1 MERKNANIDDVI
13 RTVETAS
20 AKELE
25 ELAGIR
31 EAVEDLKGGRVATV
45 DPVSRSVS
53 ALNRTIENSR
63 PDFVANAPSVDP
75 IVEAMKRLNLGDVS
89 RIREDKVTNRA
100 QQAAPTA
107 HNPPNRRRE
116 AITEDVKAQRLE
128 TVKLARDLKGE
139 RVATVDPVSRSV
151 SALNR
156 TIENSRPDFVAN
168 APSVDPIVDAM
179 KRLNLGD
186 VSRVVQEGIAQQE
199 QQAKSTTPKG
209 KKRRRKA
216 IPEDIKAQRTEA
228 AEHAREMFDQ
238 KGGAQK
244 SQNQRDARGRFIGK
258 SGSKAAAED
267 ARAERAEKARR
278 KEDDERL
285 NAESGLLKKLSKVA
299 EGIGNPSETRAV
311 DALGYAVAGPLWA
324 AGKELGGIS
333 KEVGG
338 SLNGARKSIADVIRG
353 NDDNSRRKGFFR
365 RKSQNS
371 ADVVQVNT
379 QKRTVQELQEQTS
392 EIKEG
397 NDKILSALDQ
407 IAKNTGKKKGG
418 LLSKLFSL
426 LGKGA
431 GGVASLLMGR
441 GMLKKAGALAFG
453 ALGAKKL
460 VGMLRGGGKKT
471 LAHEGGDLA
480 ARAAGKLGL
489 KAVGK
494 GALRA
499 IPLVGTVAGGIYDA
513 VTGWN
518 DTEAQRR
525 AFGLKS
531 GQDPSF
537 QQKAAYTLAN
547 VLDMGGLVSGISS
560 AIGEVLKSLG
570 FEDIGNMLQSFSTES
585 IAQAID
591 SGITNLETYIS
602 NLGDTIS
609 TKFDDYT
616 AKIGDAVSA
625 WFSDTSNKLLEKL
638 DAIKDFF
645 TVDNLKQVF
654 SDAIDSAIDFIKN
667 PGKHIKEAAGNI
679 WDGVKNLPG
688 KALDAAVDAVK
699 NTPAAMIVS
708 KIPNPIGEANAKE
721 ITPELKAP
729 VNSEANAKEIA
740 PELKAPVNSEANA
753 KEITPELKAPVN
765 SEANAKE
772 IAPELKAPV
781 NSEANAKEITPELK
795 APVNSHQETSD
806 SKTESD
812 AKQTNIVTR
821 VINAALDTAKD
832 SNKTVK
838 ETANQIINANAVET
852 GNSALQ
858 KIDKAIG
865 QNSSSSSSLNTTG
878 TRNDIQ
884 KAADTYNNGRLDVK
898 VGGLG
903 AEGKANLDKL
913 APYFAELENKYGLP
927 EGTLYSIAA
936 TESGGDPNAKSP
948 LTRSPDGKLS
958 GGALGMF
965 QFTSI
970 ARKETGISE
979 QDAFDPVKSAEAAAL
994 LMSKYLKQANGD
1006 LNEAITAYNAGFG
1019 TINKWKKGTG
1029 DLSKENREYAIKVN
1043 THRARYLGGEI
1054 YTPEAGAQG
1063 GAQYGVRG
1071 PLPDNAVID
1080 QSTGLAFTPGDSPF
1094 EKGGLV
1100 DKIGNAVGVN
1110 DLVNKFMNGRGM
1122 RREVVQG
1129 TLEERAR
1136 GKGTATAAGN
1146 VYVDTPMPVEEARP
1160 VANNS
1165 SYFDQLGAQMGIDG
1179 LFDKLRNSPGMRK
1192 NNAPEPAS
1200 TSQVTTAA
1208 NDLQQPTGR
1217 MQIDGQVISDLGGSG
1232 AKPTMQLADN
1242 TVSLDGET
1250 KRLFAQMTSLLARI
1264 EEHTKDSAKGQGTVV
1279 KVSTPQPGVMRTVPL
1294 SIDDPLMNDYARVD

>member
-63 PDFVANAPSVDP
+63 PDFVT
-75 IVEAMKRLNLGDVS
+75 K
-89 RIREDKVTNRA
+89 
-100 QQAAPTA
+100 
-107 HNPPNRRRE
+107 
-116 AITEDVKAQRLE
+116 
-128 TVKLARDLKGE
+128 
-139 RVATVDPVSRSV
+139 
-151 SALNR
+151 
-156 TIENSRPDFVAN
+156 

-186 VSRVVQEGIAQQE
+186 VSRVVQEDVAQQE
-199 QQAKSTTPKG
+199 QRAKSTTPKG

-216 IPEDIKAQRTEA
+216 IPEDVKAQRTEA
-228 AEHAREMFDQ
+228 AEHAREMFGQ

-258 SGSKAAAED
+258 SGSKAAAEE

-379 QKRTVQELQEQTS
+379 QKRTVQELQDQTS

-431 GGVASLLMGR
+431 GGIASLIFGR
-441 GMLKKAGALAFG
+441 GALKKVGSMALG
-453 ALGAKKL
+453 ALGIKG
-460 VGMLRGGGKKT
+460 V
-471 LAHEGGDLA
+471 
-480 ARAAGKLGL
+480 GKLGI
-489 KAVGK
+489 KAVAK

-518 DTEAQRR
+518 DIEAQRR

-560 AIGEVLKSLG
+560 AIGEALKSLG

-679 WDGVKNLPG
+679 WNGVKNLPG

-729 VNSEANAKEIA
+729 VNS
-740 PELKAPVNSEANA
+740 
-753 KEITPELKAPVN
+753 
-765 SEANAKE
+765 
-772 IAPELKAPV
+772 
-781 NSEANAKEITPELK
+781 
-795 APVNSHQETSD
+795 HQETSD

-812 AKQTNIVTR
+812 AKQSNIATR

-838 ETANQIINANAVET
+838 QTANQIINANAVET

-884 KAADTYNNGRLDVK
+884 KAADTYNNGNLDVK
-898 VGGLG
+898 VGSLG

-927 EGTLYSIAA
+927 EGTLYAIAA
-936 TESGGDPNAKSP
+936 TESGGNPNAKST
-948 LTRSPDGKLS
+948 LTRSPNGKLS

-965 QFTSI
+965 QFTSV
-970 ARKETGISE
+970 AREETGLSRE
-979 QDAFDPVKSAEAAAL
+979 DSFNPEKSAEAAAL

-1054 YTPEAGAQG
+1054 YTPGAGAQG

-1146 VYVDTPMPVEEARP
+1146 VYVDTQMPVEEARP

-1179 LFDKLRNSPGMRK
+1179 LYDKLINARGMRSNNSPQ
-1192 NNAPEPAS
+1192 PAS
-1200 TSQVTTAA
+1200 TSQMTTAA

>member
-53 ALNRTIENSR
+53 ALNHTIENSR
-63 PDFVANAPSVDP
+63 PDFVA
-75 IVEAMKRLNLGDVS
+75 K
-89 RIREDKVTNRA
+89 
-100 QQAAPTA
+100 
-107 HNPPNRRRE
+107 
-116 AITEDVKAQRLE
+116 
-128 TVKLARDLKGE
+128 
-139 RVATVDPVSRSV
+139 
-151 SALNR
+151 
-156 TIENSRPDFVAN
+156 

-186 VSRVVQEGIAQQE
+186 VSRVVQEDVAQQE
-199 QQAKSTTPKG
+199 QRAKSTTPNG

-216 IPEDIKAQRTEA
+216 IPEDVKAQRTEA
-228 AEHAREMFDQ
+228 AEHAREMFGQ

-379 QKRTVQELQEQTS
+379 QKRTVQELQDQTS

-547 VLDMGGLVSGISS
+547 VLDLGGLVSGISS
-560 AIGEVLKSLG
+560 AIGDVLKSLG

-667 PGKHIKEAAGNI
+667 PGKHIKEAASNI

-708 KIPNPIGEANAKE
+708 KTPNPIGEANAKE

-729 VNSEANAKEIA
+729 VNS
-740 PELKAPVNSEANA
+740 
-753 KEITPELKAPVN
+753 
-765 SEANAKE
+765 
-772 IAPELKAPV
+772 
-781 NSEANAKEITPELK
+781 
-795 APVNSHQETSD
+795 QQGTSD
-806 SKTESD
+806 SKAESD
-812 AKQTNIVTR
+812 AKQTNIAAR
-821 VINAALDTAKD
+821 VINAALDMAKD

-852 GNSALQ
+852 GNKAAQTIDAALGQSATGKEEALSAYEIDKRRFNNGKDVSLPKLNAAGYQWISDNADYFDELERKYGLEKGILSAVASAESSAGQRTGNPVDKNGNKLSSALGAFQ
-858 KIDKAIG
+858 ITK
-865 QNSSSSSSLNTTG
+865 G
-878 TRNDIQ
+878 TREDLGLSDADAMDTR
-884 KAADTYNNGRLDVK
+884 KAAD
-898 VGGLG
+898 G
-903 AEGKANLDKL
+903 A
-913 APYFAELENKYGLP
+913 
-927 EGTLYSIAA
+927 
-936 TESGGDPNAKSP
+936 
-948 LTRSPDGKLS
+948 
-958 GGALGMF
+958 
-965 QFTSI
+965 
-970 ARKETGISE
+970 
-979 QDAFDPVKSAEAAAL
+979 
-994 LMSKYLKQANGD
+994 
-1006 LNEAITAYNAGFG
+1006 
-1019 TINKWKKGTG
+1019 
-1029 DLSKENREYAIKVN
+1029 
-1043 THRARYLGGEI
+1043 ARYLSMLMNRYNGDQGRAIAAYHAGMGHVDKGRVVAGTGE
-1054 YTPEAGAQG
+1054 YVTR
-1063 GAQYGVRG
+1063 VRG
-1071 PLPDNAVID
+1071 YQQMLNNGAVYGSKVDHSAPAIHEKIPDNAVID

-1160 VANNS
+1160 VASNS

-1200 TSQVTTAA
+1200 TSLVTTAA

>member
-63 PDFVANAPSVDP
+63 PDLVANAPSVDP

-89 RIREDKVTNRA
+89 RVVQEDVA
-100 QQAAPTA
+100 LQEPQAKSTTRKGKK
-107 HNPPNRRRE
+107 RRKK
-116 AITEDVKAQRLE
+116 AITEDV
-128 TVKLARDLKGE
+128 
-139 RVATVDPVSRSV
+139 
-151 SALNR
+151 
-156 TIENSRPDFVAN
+156 
-168 APSVDPIVDAM
+168 
-179 KRLNLGD
+179 
-186 VSRVVQEGIAQQE
+186 
-199 QQAKSTTPKG
+199 
-209 KKRRRKA
+209 
-216 IPEDIKAQRTEA
+216 KAQRTEA
-228 AEHAREMFDQ
+228 AEHAREMFGQ

-397 NDKILSALDQ
+397 NDKILRALDQ

-560 AIGEVLKSLG
+560 AIGDVLKSLG

-591 SGITNLETYIS
+591 SGVTNLETYIS

-679 WDGVKNLPG
+679 WDGVKSLPG

-729 VNSEANAKEIA
+729 VNS
-740 PELKAPVNSEANA
+740 
-753 KEITPELKAPVN
+753 
-765 SEANAKE
+765 
-772 IAPELKAPV
+772 
-781 NSEANAKEITPELK
+781 
-795 APVNSHQETSD
+795 HQETSD

-812 AKQTNIVTR
+812 AKQTNIATR

-852 GNSALQ
+852 GNSAVR
-858 KIDKAIG
+858 KIDSAIG
-865 QNSSSSSSLNTTG
+865 QNSSSSSSRNTTG

-884 KAADTYNNGRLDVK
+884 KAADTYNNGNLDVK
-898 VGGLG
+898 VGSLG

-927 EGTLYSIAA
+927 EGTLYAIAA
-936 TESGGDPNAKSP
+936 TESGGNPYAKSQ
-948 LTRSPDGKLS
+948 T
-958 GGALGMF
+958 GALGMF
-965 QFTSI
+965 QFTGI
-970 ARKETGISE
+970 AREETGLAEGES
-979 QDAFDPVKSAEAAAL
+979 FDPVKSAEAAAL

-1054 YTPEAGAQG
+1054 YTPGAGAQG
-1063 GAQYGVRG
+1063 GAQYGVRE

-1160 VANNS
+1160 VASNS

-1200 TSQVTTAA
+1200 TSQVTTAV

>member
-53 ALNRTIENSR
+53 ALNHTIENSR
-63 PDFVANAPSVDP
+63 PDFVA
-75 IVEAMKRLNLGDVS
+75 K
-89 RIREDKVTNRA
+89 
-100 QQAAPTA
+100 
-107 HNPPNRRRE
+107 
-116 AITEDVKAQRLE
+116 
-128 TVKLARDLKGE
+128 
-139 RVATVDPVSRSV
+139 
-151 SALNR
+151 
-156 TIENSRPDFVAN
+156 

-186 VSRVVQEGIAQQE
+186 VSRVVQEDVAQQE
-199 QQAKSTTPKG
+199 QRAKSTTPNG

-216 IPEDIKAQRTEA
+216 IPEDVKAQRTEA
-228 AEHAREMFDQ
+228 AEHAREMFGQ

-379 QKRTVQELQEQTS
+379 QKRTVQELQDQTS

-585 IAQAID
+585 IALAID

-729 VNSEANAKEIA
+729 VNS
-740 PELKAPVNSEANA
+740 
-753 KEITPELKAPVN
+753 
-765 SEANAKE
+765 
-772 IAPELKAPV
+772 
-781 NSEANAKEITPELK
+781 
-795 APVNSHQETSD
+795 HQGTSD

-812 AKQTNIVTR
+812 AKQTNIAAR
-821 VINAALDTAKD
+821 VINAALDMAKD

-852 GNSALQ
+852 GNKAAQTIDAALGQSATGKEEALSAYEIDKRRFNNGKDVSLPKLNAAGYQWISDNADYFDKLERKYGLEKGILSAVASAESSAGQRTGNPVDKNGNKLSSALGAFQ
-858 KIDKAIG
+858 ITK
-865 QNSSSSSSLNTTG
+865 G
-878 TRNDIQ
+878 TREDLGLSDADAMDTR
-884 KAADTYNNGRLDVK
+884 KAAD
-898 VGGLG
+898 G
-903 AEGKANLDKL
+903 A
-913 APYFAELENKYGLP
+913 
-927 EGTLYSIAA
+927 
-936 TESGGDPNAKSP
+936 
-948 LTRSPDGKLS
+948 
-958 GGALGMF
+958 
-965 QFTSI
+965 
-970 ARKETGISE
+970 
-979 QDAFDPVKSAEAAAL
+979 
-994 LMSKYLKQANGD
+994 
-1006 LNEAITAYNAGFG
+1006 
-1019 TINKWKKGTG
+1019 
-1029 DLSKENREYAIKVN
+1029 
-1043 THRARYLGGEI
+1043 ARYLSMLMNRYNGDQGRAIAAYHAGMGHVDKGRVVAGTGE
-1054 YTPEAGAQG
+1054 YVTR
-1063 GAQYGVRG
+1063 VRG
-1071 PLPDNAVID
+1071 YQQMLNNGAVYGSKVDHSAPAIYEKIPDNAVID

-1160 VANNS
+1160 VASNS

-1192 NNAPEPAS
+1192 NNALEPAS

-1208 NDLQQPTGR
+1208 NDLQQPTSR

>member
-89 RIREDKVTNRA
+89 RVVQEDVA
-100 QQAAPTA
+100 LQEPQAKSTTRKGKK
-107 HNPPNRRRE
+107 RRKK
-116 AITEDVKAQRLE
+116 AITEDV
-128 TVKLARDLKGE
+128 
-139 RVATVDPVSRSV
+139 
-151 SALNR
+151 
-156 TIENSRPDFVAN
+156 
-168 APSVDPIVDAM
+168 
-179 KRLNLGD
+179 
-186 VSRVVQEGIAQQE
+186 
-199 QQAKSTTPKG
+199 
-209 KKRRRKA
+209 
-216 IPEDIKAQRTEA
+216 KAQRTEA
-228 AEHAREMFDQ
+228 AEHAREMFGQ

-585 IAQAID
+585 IALAID

-729 VNSEANAKEIA
+729 VNS
-740 PELKAPVNSEANA
+740 
-753 KEITPELKAPVN
+753 
-765 SEANAKE
+765 
-772 IAPELKAPV
+772 
-781 NSEANAKEITPELK
+781 
-795 APVNSHQETSD
+795 HQGTSD

-812 AKQTNIVTR
+812 AKQTNIAAR
-821 VINAALDTAKD
+821 VINAALDMAKD

-884 KAADTYNNGRLDVK
+884 KAADTYNNGNLDVK
-898 VGGLG
+898 VGSLG

-927 EGTLYSIAA
+927 EGTLHSIAA
-936 TESGGDPNAKSP
+936 TESNGNPYAKSQ
-948 LTRSPDGKLS
+948 T
-958 GGALGMF
+958 GALGMF
-965 QFTSI
+965 QFTDI
-970 ARKETGISE
+970 ARKETGLSRE
-979 QDAFDPVKSAEAAAL
+979 DSFNPEKSAEAAAL
-994 LMSKYLKQANGD
+994 LMSKYLKQAKGD
-1006 LNEAITAYNAGFG
+1006 WNEAITAYNAGFR
-1019 TINKWKKGTG
+1019 TINNWKKGTG

-1054 YTPEAGAQG
+1054 YTPGAGAQG
-1063 GAQYGVRG
+1063 GAQYGIRG
-1071 PLPDNAVID
+1071 ALPDNAVID

-1094 EKGGLV
+1094 EKGALV

-1136 GKGTATAAGN
+1136 GKGTVTAAGN
-1146 VYVDTPMPVEEARP
+1146 VYVDTPMPAEEARP

-1179 LFDKLRNSPGMRK
+1179 LYDKLINARGMRSNNSPQ
-1192 NNAPEPAS
+1192 PAS
-1200 TSQVTTAA
+1200 TPQVTTAA

>member
-53 ALNRTIENSR
+53 ALNRTIDNSR
-63 PDFVANAPSVDP
+63 PDFVA
-75 IVEAMKRLNLGDVS
+75 K
-89 RIREDKVTNRA
+89 
-100 QQAAPTA
+100 
-107 HNPPNRRRE
+107 
-116 AITEDVKAQRLE
+116 
-128 TVKLARDLKGE
+128 
-139 RVATVDPVSRSV
+139 
-151 SALNR
+151 
-156 TIENSRPDFVAN
+156 

-186 VSRVVQEGIAQQE
+186 VSRVVQEDVAQQE
-199 QQAKSTTPKG
+199 LRAKSTTPKG
-209 KKRRRKA
+209 KKRHRKA
-216 IPEDIKAQRTEA
+216 IPEDVKAQRTEA
-228 AEHAREMFDQ
+228 AEHAREMFGQ

-258 SGSKAAAED
+258 SGSKVAAED

-365 RKSQNS
+365 RKSQSS

-379 QKRTVQELQEQTS
+379 KKRTVQELQDQTS

-397 NDKILSALDQ
+397 NDKILRALDQ

-471 LAHEGGDLA
+471 LTHEGGDLA

-609 TKFDDYT
+609 TTFNDYT
-616 AKIGDAVSA
+616 AKIGDTISA
-625 WFSDTSNKLLEKL
+625 WFSDTTKSLNEKL

-667 PGKHIKEAAGNI
+667 PGKYIKEAGS
-679 WDGVKNLPG
+679 NLWSAAKELSG
-688 KALDAAVDAVK
+688 EVADAAVQS
-699 NTPAAMIVS
+699 TPVAWVAS
-708 KIPNPIGEANAKE
+708 KLVNKADAKE
-721 ITPELKAP
+721 VTPELKTP
-729 VNSEANAKEIA
+729 AKESQEDNA
-740 PELKAPVNSEANA
+740 P
-753 KEITPELKAPVN
+753 
-765 SEANAKE
+765 
-772 IAPELKAPV
+772 
-781 NSEANAKEITPELK
+781 
-795 APVNSHQETSD
+795 
-806 SKTESD
+806 KTEYTPKK
-812 AKQTNIVTR
+812 ANIVTR
-821 VINAALDTAKD
+821 VVNASLDTAKD

-838 ETANQIINANAVET
+838 QTANQIINANAVET

-884 KAADTYNNGRLDVK
+884 KAADTYNNGNLDVK
-898 VGGLG
+898 VGSLG

-927 EGTLYSIAA
+927 EGTLYAIAA
-936 TESGGDPNAKSP
+936 TESGGDPNGKST
-948 LTRSPDGKLS
+948 LTRSPNGKLS

-965 QFTSI
+965 QFTSV
-970 ARKETGISE
+970 AREETGLSRE
-979 QDAFDPVKSAEAAAL
+979 DSFNPEKSAEAAAL

-1054 YTPEAGAQG
+1054 YTPGAGAQG

-1136 GKGTATAAGN
+1136 GRGTATAAGN
-1146 VYVDTPMPVEEARP
+1146 VYVDTSMPVEEARP

>member
-31 EAVEDLKGGRVATV
+31 EAVEDLKGERVATV

-89 RIREDKVTNRA
+89 RVVQEDVA
-100 QQAAPTA
+100 LEEPQAKSTTRKGKK
-107 HNPPNRRRE
+107 RRKK
-116 AITEDVKAQRLE
+116 AITEDV
-128 TVKLARDLKGE
+128 
-139 RVATVDPVSRSV
+139 
-151 SALNR
+151 
-156 TIENSRPDFVAN
+156 
-168 APSVDPIVDAM
+168 
-179 KRLNLGD
+179 
-186 VSRVVQEGIAQQE
+186 
-199 QQAKSTTPKG
+199 
-209 KKRRRKA
+209 
-216 IPEDIKAQRTEA
+216 KAQRTEA
-228 AEHAREMFDQ
+228 AEHAREMFGQ

-371 ADVVQVNT
+371 ADVVQINT
-379 QKRTVQELQEQTS
+379 QKRTVQELQDQTS

-431 GGVASLLMGR
+431 GGIASLIFGR
-441 GMLKKAGALAFG
+441 GALKKVGSMALG
-453 ALGAKKL
+453 ALGIKG
-460 VGMLRGGGKKT
+460 V
-471 LAHEGGDLA
+471 
-480 ARAAGKLGL
+480 GKLGI
-489 KAVGK
+489 KAVAK

-518 DTEAQRR
+518 DIEAQRR

-591 SGITNLETYIS
+591 SGVTNLEIYIS

-616 AKIGDAVSA
+616 AKIGDAISA
-625 WFSDTSNKLLEKL
+625 WFSDTTKNLNEKL
-638 DAIKDFF
+638 DAIKNFF

-667 PGKHIKEAAGNI
+667 PGKYIKEAGS
-679 WDGVKNLPG
+679 NLWSAAKELSG
-688 KALDAAVDAVK
+688 EVADAAVQS
-699 NTPAAMIVS
+699 TPVAWVAS
-708 KIPNPIGEANAKE
+708 KLVNKADAKE
-721 ITPELKAP
+721 VTPELKTP
-729 VNSEANAKEIA
+729 AKESQEDNA
-740 PELKAPVNSEANA
+740 P
-753 KEITPELKAPVN
+753 
-765 SEANAKE
+765 
-772 IAPELKAPV
+772 
-781 NSEANAKEITPELK
+781 
-795 APVNSHQETSD
+795 
-806 SKTESD
+806 KTEYTPKK
-812 AKQTNIVTR
+812 ANIVTR
-821 VINAALDTAKD
+821 VVNASLDTAKD

-852 GNSALQ
+852 GNRALQ
-858 KIDKAIG
+858 KIDNAIG

-884 KAADTYNNGRLDVK
+884 KAADTYNNGNLDVK
-898 VGGLG
+898 VGSLG

-927 EGTLYSIAA
+927 EGTLYAIAA
-936 TESGGDPNAKSP
+936 TESGGDPNAKST
-948 LTRSPDGKLS
+948 LTRSPNGKLS

-965 QFTSI
+965 QFTSV
-970 ARKETGISE
+970 AREETGLSRE
-979 QDAFDPVKSAEAAAL
+979 DSFNPEKSAEAAAL

-1054 YTPEAGAQG
+1054 YTPGAGAQG

-1136 GKGTATAAGN
+1136 GRGTATAAGN

-1179 LFDKLRNSPGMRK
+1179 LYDKLINARGMRSNNSPQ
-1192 NNAPEPAS
+1192 PAS

>member
-63 PDFVANAPSVDP
+63 PDFVT
-75 IVEAMKRLNLGDVS
+75 K
-89 RIREDKVTNRA
+89 
-100 QQAAPTA
+100 
-107 HNPPNRRRE
+107 
-116 AITEDVKAQRLE
+116 
-128 TVKLARDLKGE
+128 
-139 RVATVDPVSRSV
+139 
-151 SALNR
+151 
-156 TIENSRPDFVAN
+156 

-186 VSRVVQEGIAQQE
+186 VSRVVQEDVAQQE
-199 QQAKSTTPKG
+199 QRAKSTTPKG

-216 IPEDIKAQRTEA
+216 IPEDVKAQRTEA
-228 AEHAREMFDQ
+228 AEHAREMFGQ

-258 SGSKAAAED
+258 SGSQAAAEE

-379 QKRTVQELQEQTS
+379 QKRTVQELQDQTS

-431 GGVASLLMGR
+431 GGIASLIFGR
-441 GMLKKAGALAFG
+441 GALKKVGSMALG
-453 ALGAKKL
+453 ALGIKG
-460 VGMLRGGGKKT
+460 V
-471 LAHEGGDLA
+471 
-480 ARAAGKLGL
+480 GKLGI
-489 KAVGK
+489 KAVAK

-518 DTEAQRR
+518 DIEAQRR

-591 SGITNLETYIS
+591 SGVTNLETYIS

-616 AKIGDAVSA
+616 AKIGDAISA
-625 WFSDTSNKLLEKL
+625 WFSDTTKNLNEKL
-638 DAIKDFF
+638 DAIKNFF

-667 PGKHIKEAAGNI
+667 PGKYIKEAGS
-679 WDGVKNLPG
+679 NLWSAAKELSG
-688 KALDAAVDAVK
+688 EVADAAVQS
-699 NTPAAMIVS
+699 TPVAWVAS
-708 KIPNPIGEANAKE
+708 KLVNKADAKE
-721 ITPELKAP
+721 VTPELKTP
-729 VNSEANAKEIA
+729 AKESQEDNA
-740 PELKAPVNSEANA
+740 P
-753 KEITPELKAPVN
+753 
-765 SEANAKE
+765 
-772 IAPELKAPV
+772 
-781 NSEANAKEITPELK
+781 
-795 APVNSHQETSD
+795 
-806 SKTESD
+806 KTEYTPKK
-812 AKQTNIVTR
+812 ANIVTR
-821 VINAALDTAKD
+821 VVNASLDTAKD

-852 GNSALQ
+852 GNRALQ
-858 KIDKAIG
+858 KIDNAIG

-884 KAADTYNNGRLDVK
+884 KAADTYNNGNLDVK
-898 VGGLG
+898 VGSLG

-927 EGTLYSIAA
+927 EGTLYAIAA
-936 TESGGDPNAKSP
+936 TESGGDPNAKST
-948 LTRSPDGKLS
+948 LTRSPNGKLS

-965 QFTSI
+965 QFTSV
-970 ARKETGISE
+970 AREETGLSRE
-979 QDAFDPVKSAEAAAL
+979 DSFNPEKSAEAAAL

-1054 YTPEAGAQG
+1054 YTPGAGAQG

-1160 VANNS
+1160 VASNS

-1208 NDLQQPTGR
+1208 NDLHQPTGR

>member
-89 RIREDKVTNRA
+89 R
-100 QQAAPTA
+100 
-107 HNPPNRRRE
+107 
-116 AITEDVKAQRLE
+116 
-128 TVKLARDLKGE
+128 
-139 RVATVDPVSRSV
+139 
-151 SALNR
+151 
-156 TIENSRPDFVAN
+156 
-168 APSVDPIVDAM
+168 
-179 KRLNLGD
+179 
-186 VSRVVQEGIAQQE
+186 VVQEDVAQQE
-199 QQAKSTTPKG
+199 QRAKSTTPKG

-216 IPEDIKAQRTEA
+216 IPEDVKAQRTEA
-228 AEHAREMFDQ
+228 AEHAREMFGQ

-244 SQNQRDARGRFIGK
+244 NQNQRDARGRFIGK

-547 VLDMGGLVSGISS
+547 VLDLGGLVSGISS
-560 AIGEVLKSLG
+560 AIGDVLKSLG

-667 PGKHIKEAAGNI
+667 PGKHIKEAASNI

-729 VNSEANAKEIA
+729 VNS
-740 PELKAPVNSEANA
+740 
-753 KEITPELKAPVN
+753 
-765 SEANAKE
+765 
-772 IAPELKAPV
+772 
-781 NSEANAKEITPELK
+781 
-795 APVNSHQETSD
+795 QQGTSD
-806 SKTESD
+806 SKAESD
-812 AKQTNIVTR
+812 AKQTNIAAR
-821 VINAALDTAKD
+821 VINAALDMAKD

-852 GNSALQ
+852 GNKAAQTIDAALGQSATGKEEALSAYEIDKRRFNNGKDVSLPKLNAAGYQWISDNADYFDELERKYGLEKGILSAVASAESSAGQRTGNPVDKNGNKLSSALGAFQ
-858 KIDKAIG
+858 ITK
-865 QNSSSSSSLNTTG
+865 G
-878 TRNDIQ
+878 TREDLGLSDADAMDTR
-884 KAADTYNNGRLDVK
+884 KAAD
-898 VGGLG
+898 G
-903 AEGKANLDKL
+903 A
-913 APYFAELENKYGLP
+913 
-927 EGTLYSIAA
+927 
-936 TESGGDPNAKSP
+936 
-948 LTRSPDGKLS
+948 
-958 GGALGMF
+958 
-965 QFTSI
+965 
-970 ARKETGISE
+970 
-979 QDAFDPVKSAEAAAL
+979 
-994 LMSKYLKQANGD
+994 
-1006 LNEAITAYNAGFG
+1006 
-1019 TINKWKKGTG
+1019 
-1029 DLSKENREYAIKVN
+1029 
-1043 THRARYLGGEI
+1043 ARYLSILMNRYNGDQGRAIAAYHAGMGHVDKGRVVAGTGE
-1054 YTPEAGAQG
+1054 YVTR
-1063 GAQYGVRG
+1063 VRG
-1071 PLPDNAVID
+1071 YQQMLNNGAVYGSKVDHSAPAIHEKIPDNAVID

-1160 VANNS
+1160 VASNS

-1192 NNAPEPAS
+1192 NNVPEPAS

>member
-31 EAVEDLKGGRVATV
+31 EAVEDLKGG
-45 DPVSRSVS
+45 
-53 ALNRTIENSR
+53 
-63 PDFVANAPSVDP
+63 
-75 IVEAMKRLNLGDVS
+75 
-89 RIREDKVTNRA
+89 
-100 QQAAPTA
+100 
-107 HNPPNRRRE
+107 
-116 AITEDVKAQRLE
+116 
-128 TVKLARDLKGE
+128 

-431 GGVASLLMGR
+431 GGIASLIFGRGVLKKVGSMALGALGIKKVASLLG
-441 GMLKKAGALAFG
+441 F
-453 ALGAKKL
+453 
-460 VGMLRGGGKKT
+460 GGKKAAAKEAGE
-471 LAHEGGDLA
+471 LATRG
-480 ARAAGKLGL
+480 AGKLATKGL
-489 KAVGK
+489 GKLGVKALAK

-525 AFGLKS
+525 TFGLKD
-531 GQDPSF
+531 GEDPSF

-560 AIGEVLKSLG
+560 AIGGVLKSLG

-609 TKFDDYT
+609 TTFSDYT
-616 AKIGDAVSA
+616 AKIGDAISA
-625 WFSDTSNKLLEKL
+625 WFSDTTKNLNEKL
-638 DAIKDFF
+638 DAIKNFF

-667 PGKHIKEAAGNI
+667 PGKYIKEAGS
-679 WDGVKNLPG
+679 NLWSAAKELSG
-688 KALDAAVDAVK
+688 EVADAAVQS
-699 NTPAAMIVS
+699 TPVAWVAS
-708 KIPNPIGEANAKE
+708 KLVNKADAKE
-721 ITPELKAP
+721 VTPELKTP
-729 VNSEANAKEIA
+729 AKESQEDNA
-740 PELKAPVNSEANA
+740 P
-753 KEITPELKAPVN
+753 
-765 SEANAKE
+765 
-772 IAPELKAPV
+772 
-781 NSEANAKEITPELK
+781 
-795 APVNSHQETSD
+795 
-806 SKTESD
+806 KTEYTPKK
-812 AKQTNIVTR
+812 ANIVTR
-821 VINAALDTAKD
+821 VVNASLDTAKD

-858 KIDKAIG
+858 KIDNAIG

-884 KAADTYNNGRLDVK
+884 KAADTYNNGNLDVK
-898 VGGLG
+898 VGSLG

-927 EGTLYSIAA
+927 EGTLYAIAA
-936 TESGGDPNAKSP
+936 TESGGNPYAKSQ
-948 LTRSPDGKLS
+948 T
-958 GGALGMF
+958 GALGMF
-965 QFTSI
+965 QFTGI
-970 ARKETGISE
+970 AREETGLAEGES
-979 QDAFDPVKSAEAAAL
+979 FDPVKSAEAAAL

-1054 YTPEAGAQG
+1054 YTPGAGAQG

-1160 VANNS
+1160 VASNS

>member
-31 EAVEDLKGGRVATV
+31 EAVEDLKGG
-45 DPVSRSVS
+45 
-53 ALNRTIENSR
+53 
-63 PDFVANAPSVDP
+63 
-75 IVEAMKRLNLGDVS
+75 
-89 RIREDKVTNRA
+89 
-100 QQAAPTA
+100 
-107 HNPPNRRRE
+107 
-116 AITEDVKAQRLE
+116 
-128 TVKLARDLKGE
+128 

-729 VNSEANAKEIA
+729 VNS
-740 PELKAPVNSEANA
+740 
-753 KEITPELKAPVN
+753 
-765 SEANAKE
+765 
-772 IAPELKAPV
+772 
-781 NSEANAKEITPELK
+781 
-795 APVNSHQETSD
+795 HQETSN

-812 AKQTNIVTR
+812 AKQSNIATR

-838 ETANQIINANAVET
+838 QTANQIINANAVET

-858 KIDKAIG
+858 KIDNAIG

-884 KAADTYNNGRLDVK
+884 KAADTYNNGNLDVK
-898 VGGLG
+898 VGNLG

-979 QDAFDPVKSAEAAAL
+979 PDAFDPVKSAEAAAL

-1054 YTPEAGAQG
+1054 YTPGAGAQG

-1160 VANNS
+1160 VASNS

-1200 TSQVTTAA
+1200 TSQVTTAT

>member
-63 PDFVANAPSVDP
+63 PDFVT
-75 IVEAMKRLNLGDVS
+75 K
-89 RIREDKVTNRA
+89 
-100 QQAAPTA
+100 
-107 HNPPNRRRE
+107 
-116 AITEDVKAQRLE
+116 
-128 TVKLARDLKGE
+128 
-139 RVATVDPVSRSV
+139 
-151 SALNR
+151 
-156 TIENSRPDFVAN
+156 

-186 VSRVVQEGIAQQE
+186 VSRVVQEDVAQQE
-199 QQAKSTTPKG
+199 QRAKSTTPKG

-216 IPEDIKAQRTEA
+216 IPEDVKAQRTEA
-228 AEHAREMFDQ
+228 AEHAREMFGQ

-258 SGSKAAAED
+258 SGSKAAAEE

-379 QKRTVQELQEQTS
+379 QKRTVQELQDQTS

-560 AIGEVLKSLG
+560 AIGDVLKSLG

-591 SGITNLETYIS
+591 SGVTNLETYIS

-679 WDGVKNLPG
+679 WDGVKSLPG

-729 VNSEANAKEIA
+729 VNS
-740 PELKAPVNSEANA
+740 
-753 KEITPELKAPVN
+753 
-765 SEANAKE
+765 
-772 IAPELKAPV
+772 
-781 NSEANAKEITPELK
+781 
-795 APVNSHQETSD
+795 HQETSD

-812 AKQTNIVTR
+812 AKQTNIATR

-852 GNSALQ
+852 GNSAVR
-858 KIDKAIG
+858 KIDSAIG
-865 QNSSSSSSLNTTG
+865 QNSSSSSSRNTTG

-884 KAADTYNNGRLDVK
+884 KAADTYNNGNLDVK
-898 VGGLG
+898 VGSLG

-913 APYFAELENKYGLP
+913 ASYFAELENKYGLP
-927 EGTLYSIAA
+927 EGTLYAIAA
-936 TESGGDPNAKSP
+936 TESGGNPYAKSQ
-948 LTRSPDGKLS
+948 T
-958 GGALGMF
+958 GALGMF
-965 QFTSI
+965 QFTGI
-970 ARKETGISE
+970 AREETGLAEGES
-979 QDAFDPVKSAEAAAL
+979 FDPVKSAEAAAL

-1054 YTPEAGAQG
+1054 YTPGAGAQG
-1063 GAQYGVRG
+1063 GAQYGVRE

-1160 VANNS
+1160 VASNS

-1200 TSQVTTAA
+1200 TSQVTTAV

>member
-31 EAVEDLKGGRVATV
+31 EAVEDLKGERVATV

-63 PDFVANAPSVDP
+63 PDFVTNVPSVDS
-75 IVEAMKRLNLGDVS
+75 IVDAMKRLNLGDVS
-89 RIREDKVTNRA
+89 RIREDKVTNRE

-186 VSRVVQEGIAQQE
+186 VSRVVQEGIAQEE

-216 IPEDIKAQRTEA
+216 ISEDIKAQRTEA

-365 RKSQNS
+365 RKSQSS

-379 QKRTVQELQEQTS
+379 QKRTVQELQDQTS

-431 GGVASLLMGR
+431 GGIASLIFGRGALKKVGSMALGALGIKKVASLLG
-441 GMLKKAGALAFG
+441 F
-453 ALGAKKL
+453 
-460 VGMLRGGGKKT
+460 GGKKAAAKEAGE
-471 LAHEGGDLA
+471 LATRG
-480 ARAAGKLGL
+480 AGKLATKGL
-489 KAVGK
+489 EKLGVKAFAK

-525 AFGLKS
+525 TFGLKD
-531 GQDPSF
+531 GEDPSF

-547 VLDMGGLVSGISS
+547 VLDMGGLVSGISN
-560 AIGEVLKSLG
+560 AIGGVLKSLG

-609 TKFDDYT
+609 TTFNDYT
-616 AKIGDAVSA
+616 AKIGDAISA
-625 WFSDTSNKLLEKL
+625 WFSDTTKNLNEKL
-638 DAIKDFF
+638 DAIKNFF

-654 SDAIDSAIDFIKN
+654 SDAINSAIDFIKN
-667 PGKHIKEAAGNI
+667 PGKYIKEAGS
-679 WDGVKNLPG
+679 NLWSAAKELSG
-688 KALDAAVDAVK
+688 EVVDAAVQSTPVAWVASKLVK
-699 NTPAAMIVS
+699 KAD
-708 KIPNPIGEANAKE
+708 AKE
-721 ITPELKAP
+721 VKPELKTP
-729 VNSEANAKEIA
+729 AKERQEGNA
-740 PELKAPVNSEANA
+740 P
-753 KEITPELKAPVN
+753 
-765 SEANAKE
+765 
-772 IAPELKAPV
+772 
-781 NSEANAKEITPELK
+781 
-795 APVNSHQETSD
+795 
-806 SKTESD
+806 KTEYTP
-812 AKQTNIVTR
+812 KKGNIVTR
-821 VINAALDTAKD
+821 VVNASLDTAKD

-838 ETANQIINANAVET
+838 ETANQIIKANAVET
-852 GNSALQ
+852 GNKAAQTIDAALGQSATGKEEALSAYEIDKRRFNNGKDVSLPKLNAAGYQWISDNADYFDELERKYGLEKGILSAVASAESSAGQRTGNPVDKNGNKLSSALGAFQ
-858 KIDKAIG
+858 ITK
-865 QNSSSSSSLNTTG
+865 G
-878 TRNDIQ
+878 TREDLGLSDADAMDTR
-884 KAADTYNNGRLDVK
+884 KAAD
-898 VGGLG
+898 G
-903 AEGKANLDKL
+903 A
-913 APYFAELENKYGLP
+913 
-927 EGTLYSIAA
+927 
-936 TESGGDPNAKSP
+936 
-948 LTRSPDGKLS
+948 
-958 GGALGMF
+958 
-965 QFTSI
+965 
-970 ARKETGISE
+970 
-979 QDAFDPVKSAEAAAL
+979 
-994 LMSKYLKQANGD
+994 
-1006 LNEAITAYNAGFG
+1006 
-1019 TINKWKKGTG
+1019 
-1029 DLSKENREYAIKVN
+1029 
-1043 THRARYLGGEI
+1043 ARYLSMLMNRYNGDQGRAIAAYHAGMGHVDKGRVVAGTGE
-1054 YTPEAGAQG
+1054 YVTR
-1063 GAQYGVRG
+1063 VRG
-1071 PLPDNAVID
+1071 YQQMLNNGAVYGSKVDHSAPAIHEKLPDNAVID

-1160 VANNS
+1160 VASNS

-1200 TSQVTTAA
+1200 TSLVTTAA

>member
-1 MERKNANIDDVI
+1 
-13 RTVETAS
+13 
-20 AKELE
+20 
-25 ELAGIR
+25 
-31 EAVEDLKGGRVATV
+31 
-45 DPVSRSVS
+45 
-53 ALNRTIENSR
+53 
-63 PDFVANAPSVDP
+63 
-75 IVEAMKRLNLGDVS
+75 
-89 RIREDKVTNRA
+89 
-100 QQAAPTA
+100 
-107 HNPPNRRRE
+107 
-116 AITEDVKAQRLE
+116 
-128 TVKLARDLKGE
+128 
-139 RVATVDPVSRSV
+139 
-151 SALNR
+151 
-156 TIENSRPDFVAN
+156 
-168 APSVDPIVDAM
+168 
-179 KRLNLGD
+179 
-186 VSRVVQEGIAQQE
+186 
-199 QQAKSTTPKG
+199 
-209 KKRRRKA
+209 
-216 IPEDIKAQRTEA
+216 
-228 AEHAREMFDQ
+228 
-238 KGGAQK
+238 
-244 SQNQRDARGRFIGK
+244 
-258 SGSKAAAED
+258 
-267 ARAERAEKARR
+267 
-278 KEDDERL
+278 
-285 NAESGLLKKLSKVA
+285 
-299 EGIGNPSETRAV
+299 
-311 DALGYAVAGPLWA
+311 
-324 AGKELGGIS
+324 
-333 KEVGG
+333 
-338 SLNGARKSIADVIRG
+338 
-353 NDDNSRRKGFFR
+353 
-365 RKSQNS
+365 
-371 ADVVQVNT
+371 
-379 QKRTVQELQEQTS
+379 
-392 EIKEG
+392 
-397 NDKILSALDQ
+397 
-407 IAKNTGKKKGG
+407 
-418 LLSKLFSL
+418 
-426 LGKGA
+426 
-431 GGVASLLMGR
+431 
-441 GMLKKAGALAFG
+441 
-453 ALGAKKL
+453 
-460 VGMLRGGGKKT
+460 
-471 LAHEGGDLA
+471 
-480 ARAAGKLGL
+480 
-489 KAVGK
+489 
-494 GALRA
+494 
-499 IPLVGTVAGGIYDA
+499 
-513 VTGWN
+513 
-518 DTEAQRR
+518 
-525 AFGLKS
+525 
-531 GQDPSF
+531 
-537 QQKAAYTLAN
+537 
-547 VLDMGGLVSGISS
+547 
-560 AIGEVLKSLG
+560 
-570 FEDIGNMLQSFSTES
+570 EDIGNMLQSFSTES

-609 TKFDDYT
+609 TKFEDYT

-765 SEANAKE
+765 S
-772 IAPELKAPV
+772 
-781 NSEANAKEITPELK
+781 
-795 APVNSHQETSD
+795 HQETSD

-821 VINAALDTAKD
+821 MINAALDTAKD

-1054 YTPEAGAQG
+1054 YTPGAGAQG

-1160 VANNS
+1160 VASNS

-1200 TSQVTTAA
+1200 TSKVTTAA

>member
-63 PDFVANAPSVDP
+63 PDFV
-75 IVEAMKRLNLGDVS
+75 
-89 RIREDKVTNRA
+89 T
-100 QQAAPTA
+100 
-107 HNPPNRRRE
+107 
-116 AITEDVKAQRLE
+116 
-128 TVKLARDLKGE
+128 
-139 RVATVDPVSRSV
+139 
-151 SALNR
+151 
-156 TIENSRPDFVAN
+156 N

-199 QQAKSTTPKG
+199 QQDKSTTPKG

-285 NAESGLLKKLSKVA
+285 NVESGLLKKLSKVA
-299 EGIGNPSETRAV
+299 EGIGNSSETRAV

-480 ARAAGKLGL
+480 ARAASKLGL

-591 SGITNLETYIS
+591 SGITNLEIYIS

-679 WDGVKNLPG
+679 LDGVKNLPG

-729 VNSEANAKEIA
+729 VNS
-740 PELKAPVNSEANA
+740 
-753 KEITPELKAPVN
+753 
-765 SEANAKE
+765 
-772 IAPELKAPV
+772 
-781 NSEANAKEITPELK
+781 
-795 APVNSHQETSD
+795 HQETSN

-812 AKQTNIVTR
+812 AKQTNIATR

-832 SNKTVK
+832 SNKTAK

-858 KIDKAIG
+858 KIDNAIG

-884 KAADTYNNGRLDVK
+884 KAADTYNNGNLDVK
-898 VGGLG
+898 VGSLG

-927 EGTLYSIAA
+927 EGTLHSIAA
-936 TESGGDPNAKSP
+936 TESNGNPYAKSQ
-948 LTRSPDGKLS
+948 T
-958 GGALGMF
+958 GALGMF
-965 QFTSI
+965 QFTDI
-970 ARKETGISE
+970 ARKETGLSRE
-979 QDAFDPVKSAEAAAL
+979 DSFNPEKSAEAAAL
-994 LMSKYLKQANGD
+994 LMSKYLKQAKGD
-1006 LNEAITAYNAGFG
+1006 WNEAITAYNAGFR
-1019 TINKWKKGTG
+1019 TINNWKKGTG

-1054 YTPEAGAQG
+1054 YTPGAGAQG
-1063 GAQYGVRG
+1063 GAQYGIRG
-1071 PLPDNAVID
+1071 ALPDNAVID

-1136 GKGTATAAGN
+1136 GKGTVTAAGN
-1146 VYVDTPMPVEEARP
+1146 VYVDTPMPAEEARP

-1179 LFDKLRNSPGMRK
+1179 LYDKLINARGMRSNNSPQ
-1192 NNAPEPAS
+1192 PAS
-1200 TSQVTTAA
+1200 TPQVTTVA

-1264 EEHTKDSAKGQGTVV
+1264 EEHTKDSAKGQGTVA

>member
-89 RIREDKVTNRA
+89 RVVQEDVA
-100 QQAAPTA
+100 LQEPQAKSTTRKGKK
-107 HNPPNRRRE
+107 RRKK
-116 AITEDVKAQRLE
+116 AITEDV
-128 TVKLARDLKGE
+128 
-139 RVATVDPVSRSV
+139 
-151 SALNR
+151 
-156 TIENSRPDFVAN
+156 
-168 APSVDPIVDAM
+168 
-179 KRLNLGD
+179 
-186 VSRVVQEGIAQQE
+186 
-199 QQAKSTTPKG
+199 
-209 KKRRRKA
+209 
-216 IPEDIKAQRTEA
+216 KAQRTEA
-228 AEHAREMFDQ
+228 AEHAREMFGQ

-258 SGSKAAAED
+258 PGSKAAAED

-453 ALGAKKL
+453 ALGAKRL

-547 VLDMGGLVSGISS
+547 VLDLGGLVSGISS
-560 AIGEVLKSLG
+560 AIGDVLKSLG

-591 SGITNLETYIS
+591 SGVTNLETYIS

-729 VNSEANAKEIA
+729 VNS
-740 PELKAPVNSEANA
+740 
-753 KEITPELKAPVN
+753 
-765 SEANAKE
+765 
-772 IAPELKAPV
+772 
-781 NSEANAKEITPELK
+781 
-795 APVNSHQETSD
+795 HQETSD

-812 AKQTNIVTR
+812 AKQTNIATR

-838 ETANQIINANAVET
+838 ETANQIINANAVEM
-852 GNSALQ
+852 GNSAVR
-858 KIDKAIG
+858 KIDSAIG
-865 QNSSSSSSLNTTG
+865 QNSSSSSSRNTTG
-878 TRNDIQ
+878 TGNDIQ
-884 KAADTYNNGRLDVK
+884 KAADTYNNGNLDVK
-898 VGGLG
+898 VGSLG

-927 EGTLYSIAA
+927 EGTLYAIAA

-965 QFTSI
+965 QFTRV
-970 ARKETGISE
+970 AREETGLSRE
-979 QDAFDPVKSAEAAAL
+979 DSFNPEKSAEAAAL

-1054 YTPEAGAQG
+1054 YTPRAGTQG
-1063 GAQYGVRG
+1063 GRPQQSGQSPRMDN
-1071 PLPDNAVID
+1071 LPENAFVD
-1080 QSTGLAFTPGDSPF
+1080 QSTGLAFTPGETPF

-1100 DKIGNAVGVN
+1100 DRIGELTGVN
-1110 DLVNKFMNGRGM
+1110 DLASKFLNGRGM

-1179 LFDKLRNSPGMRK
+1179 LYDKLINARGMRS
-1192 NNAPEPAS
+1192 NNSPEPAS
-1200 TSQVTTAA
+1200 TFQVTTAA

>member
-63 PDFVANAPSVDP
+63 PDFVT
-75 IVEAMKRLNLGDVS
+75 K
-89 RIREDKVTNRA
+89 
-100 QQAAPTA
+100 
-107 HNPPNRRRE
+107 
-116 AITEDVKAQRLE
+116 
-128 TVKLARDLKGE
+128 
-139 RVATVDPVSRSV
+139 
-151 SALNR
+151 
-156 TIENSRPDFVAN
+156 

-186 VSRVVQEGIAQQE
+186 VSRVVQEDVAQQE
-199 QQAKSTTPKG
+199 QRAKSTTPKG

-216 IPEDIKAQRTEA
+216 IPEDVKAQRTEA
-228 AEHAREMFDQ
+228 AEHAREMFGQ

-258 SGSKAAAED
+258 SGSKAAAEE

-397 NDKILSALDQ
+397 NDKILRALDQ

-431 GGVASLLMGR
+431 GGIASLIFGR
-441 GMLKKAGALAFG
+441 GALKKVGSMALG
-453 ALGAKKL
+453 ALGIKG
-460 VGMLRGGGKKT
+460 V
-471 LAHEGGDLA
+471 
-480 ARAAGKLGL
+480 GKLGI
-489 KAVGK
+489 KAVAK

-518 DTEAQRR
+518 DIEAQRR

-591 SGITNLETYIS
+591 SGVTNLETYIS

-616 AKIGDAVSA
+616 AKIGDAISA
-625 WFSDTSNKLLEKL
+625 WFSDTTKNLNEKL
-638 DAIKDFF
+638 DAIKNFF

-667 PGKHIKEAAGNI
+667 PGKYIKEAGS
-679 WDGVKNLPG
+679 NLWSAAKELSG
-688 KALDAAVDAVK
+688 EVADAAVQS
-699 NTPAAMIVS
+699 TPVAWVAS
-708 KIPNPIGEANAKE
+708 KLVNKADAKE
-721 ITPELKAP
+721 VTPELKTP
-729 VNSEANAKEIA
+729 AKESQEDNA
-740 PELKAPVNSEANA
+740 P
-753 KEITPELKAPVN
+753 
-765 SEANAKE
+765 
-772 IAPELKAPV
+772 
-781 NSEANAKEITPELK
+781 
-795 APVNSHQETSD
+795 
-806 SKTESD
+806 KTEYTPKK
-812 AKQTNIVTR
+812 ANIVTR
-821 VINAALDTAKD
+821 VVNASLDTAKD

-852 GNSALQ
+852 GNRALQ
-858 KIDKAIG
+858 KIDNAIG

-884 KAADTYNNGRLDVK
+884 KAADTYNNGNLDVK
-898 VGGLG
+898 VGSLG

-927 EGTLYSIAA
+927 EGTLYAIAA
-936 TESGGDPNAKSP
+936 TESGGDPNAKST
-948 LTRSPDGKLS
+948 LTRSPNGKLS

-965 QFTSI
+965 QFTSV
-970 ARKETGISE
+970 AREETGLSRE
-979 QDAFDPVKSAEAAAL
+979 DSFNPEKSAEAAAL

-1054 YTPEAGAQG
+1054 YTPGAGAQG

-1136 GKGTATAAGN
+1136 GRGTATAAGN

-1179 LFDKLRNSPGMRK
+1179 LYDKLINARGMRSNNSPQ
-1192 NNAPEPAS
+1192 PAS

>member
-31 EAVEDLKGGRVATV
+31 EAVEDLKGERVATV

-63 PDFVANAPSVDP
+63 PDFVTNAPSVDS
-75 IVEAMKRLNLGDVS
+75 IVDAMKRLNLGDVS
-89 RIREDKVTNRA
+89 RIREDKVTNRE

-128 TVKLARDLKGE
+128 TVKLDRDLKGE

-228 AEHAREMFDQ
+228 AEHARKMFDQ

-431 GGVASLLMGR
+431 GGIASLIFGRGVLKKVGSMALGALGIKKVASLLG
-441 GMLKKAGALAFG
+441 F
-453 ALGAKKL
+453 
-460 VGMLRGGGKKT
+460 GGKKAAAKEAGE
-471 LAHEGGDLA
+471 LATRG
-480 ARAAGKLGL
+480 AGKLATKGL
-489 KAVGK
+489 GKLGVKALAK

-525 AFGLKS
+525 TFGLKD
-531 GQDPSF
+531 GEDPSF

-560 AIGEVLKSLG
+560 AIGGVLKSLG

-609 TKFDDYT
+609 TTFSDYT
-616 AKIGDAVSA
+616 AKIGDAISA
-625 WFSDTSNKLLEKL
+625 WFSDTTKNLNEKL
-638 DAIKDFF
+638 DAIKNFF

-667 PGKHIKEAAGNI
+667 PGKYIKEAGS
-679 WDGVKNLPG
+679 NLWSAAKELSG
-688 KALDAAVDAVK
+688 EVADAAVQS
-699 NTPAAMIVS
+699 TPVAWVAS
-708 KIPNPIGEANAKE
+708 KLVNKADAKE
-721 ITPELKAP
+721 VTPELKTP
-729 VNSEANAKEIA
+729 AKESQEDNA
-740 PELKAPVNSEANA
+740 P
-753 KEITPELKAPVN
+753 
-765 SEANAKE
+765 
-772 IAPELKAPV
+772 
-781 NSEANAKEITPELK
+781 
-795 APVNSHQETSD
+795 
-806 SKTESD
+806 KTEYTPKK
-812 AKQTNIVTR
+812 ANIVTR
-821 VINAALDTAKD
+821 VVNASLDTAKD

-858 KIDKAIG
+858 KIDNAIG

-884 KAADTYNNGRLDVK
+884 KAADTYNNGNLDVK
-898 VGGLG
+898 VGSLG

-927 EGTLYSIAA
+927 EGTLYAIAA
-936 TESGGDPNAKSP
+936 TESGGNPYAKSQ
-948 LTRSPDGKLS
+948 T
-958 GGALGMF
+958 GALGMF
-965 QFTSI
+965 QFTGI
-970 ARKETGISE
+970 AREETGLAEGES
-979 QDAFDPVKSAEAAAL
+979 FDPVKSAEAAAL

-1054 YTPEAGAQG
+1054 YTPGAGAQG

-1146 VYVDTPMPVEEARP
+1146 VYVDIPMPVEEARP
-1160 VANNS
+1160 VASNS

>member
-63 PDFVANAPSVDP
+63 PDFVT
-75 IVEAMKRLNLGDVS
+75 K
-89 RIREDKVTNRA
+89 
-100 QQAAPTA
+100 
-107 HNPPNRRRE
+107 
-116 AITEDVKAQRLE
+116 
-128 TVKLARDLKGE
+128 
-139 RVATVDPVSRSV
+139 
-151 SALNR
+151 
-156 TIENSRPDFVAN
+156 

-186 VSRVVQEGIAQQE
+186 VSRVVQEDVAQQE
-199 QQAKSTTPKG
+199 QRAKSTTPKG

-216 IPEDIKAQRTEA
+216 IPEDVKAQRTEA
-228 AEHAREMFDQ
+228 AEHAREMFGQ

-258 SGSKAAAED
+258 SGSKAAAEE

-379 QKRTVQELQEQTS
+379 QKRTVQELQDQTS

-431 GGVASLLMGR
+431 GGIASLIFGR
-441 GMLKKAGALAFG
+441 GALKKVGSMALG
-453 ALGAKKL
+453 ALGIKG
-460 VGMLRGGGKKT
+460 V
-471 LAHEGGDLA
+471 
-480 ARAAGKLGL
+480 GKLGI
-489 KAVGK
+489 KAVAK

-518 DTEAQRR
+518 DIEAQRR

-591 SGITNLETYIS
+591 SGVTNLETYIS

-616 AKIGDAVSA
+616 AKIGDAISA
-625 WFSDTSNKLLEKL
+625 WFSDTTKNLNEKL
-638 DAIKDFF
+638 DAIKNFF

-667 PGKHIKEAAGNI
+667 PGKYIKEAGS
-679 WDGVKNLPG
+679 NLWSAAKELSG
-688 KALDAAVDAVK
+688 EVADAAVQS
-699 NTPAAMIVS
+699 TPVAWVAS
-708 KIPNPIGEANAKE
+708 KLVNKADAKE
-721 ITPELKAP
+721 VTPELKTP
-729 VNSEANAKEIA
+729 AKESQEDNA
-740 PELKAPVNSEANA
+740 P
-753 KEITPELKAPVN
+753 
-765 SEANAKE
+765 
-772 IAPELKAPV
+772 
-781 NSEANAKEITPELK
+781 
-795 APVNSHQETSD
+795 
-806 SKTESD
+806 KTEYTPKK
-812 AKQTNIVTR
+812 ANIVTR
-821 VINAALDTAKD
+821 VVNASLDTAKD

-884 KAADTYNNGRLDVK
+884 KAADTYNNGNLDVK
-898 VGGLG
+898 VGSLG

-927 EGTLYSIAA
+927 EGTLYAIAA
-936 TESGGDPNAKSP
+936 TESGGNPYAKSQ
-948 LTRSPDGKLS
+948 T
-958 GGALGMF
+958 GALGMF
-965 QFTSI
+965 QFTGI
-970 ARKETGISE
+970 AREETGLAEGES
-979 QDAFDPVKSAEAAAL
+979 FDPVKSAEAAAL

-1054 YTPEAGAQG
+1054 YTPGAGAQG

-1160 VANNS
+1160 VASNS

>member
-63 PDFVANAPSVDP
+63 PDFVTNAPSVDS
-75 IVEAMKRLNLGDVS
+75 IVDAMKRLNLGDVS
-89 RIREDKVTNRA
+89 RIREDKVTNRE

-128 TVKLARDLKGE
+128 TVKLDRDLKGE

-228 AEHAREMFDQ
+228 AEHARKMFDQ

-379 QKRTVQELQEQTS
+379 QKRTVQELQDQTS

-585 IAQAID
+585 IALAID

-729 VNSEANAKEIA
+729 VNS
-740 PELKAPVNSEANA
+740 
-753 KEITPELKAPVN
+753 
-765 SEANAKE
+765 
-772 IAPELKAPV
+772 
-781 NSEANAKEITPELK
+781 
-795 APVNSHQETSD
+795 HQGTSD

-812 AKQTNIVTR
+812 AKQTNIAAR
-821 VINAALDTAKD
+821 VINAALDMAKD

-852 GNSALQ
+852 GNKAAQTIDAALGQSATGKEEALSAYEIDKRRFNNGKDVSLPKLNAAGYQWISDNADYFDELERKYGLEKGILSAVASAESSAGQRTGNPVDKNGNKLSSALGAFQ
-858 KIDKAIG
+858 ITK
-865 QNSSSSSSLNTTG
+865 G
-878 TRNDIQ
+878 TREDLGLSDADAMDTR
-884 KAADTYNNGRLDVK
+884 KAAD
-898 VGGLG
+898 G
-903 AEGKANLDKL
+903 A
-913 APYFAELENKYGLP
+913 
-927 EGTLYSIAA
+927 
-936 TESGGDPNAKSP
+936 
-948 LTRSPDGKLS
+948 
-958 GGALGMF
+958 
-965 QFTSI
+965 
-970 ARKETGISE
+970 
-979 QDAFDPVKSAEAAAL
+979 
-994 LMSKYLKQANGD
+994 
-1006 LNEAITAYNAGFG
+1006 
-1019 TINKWKKGTG
+1019 
-1029 DLSKENREYAIKVN
+1029 
-1043 THRARYLGGEI
+1043 ARYLSMLMNRYNGDQGRAIAAYHAGMGHVDKGRVVAGTGE
-1054 YTPEAGAQG
+1054 YVTR
-1063 GAQYGVRG
+1063 VRG
-1071 PLPDNAVID
+1071 YQQMLNNGAVYGSKVDHSAPAIYEKIPDNAVID

-1192 NNAPEPAS
+1192 NNEPEPAS

>member
-45 DPVSRSVS
+45 DPVSHSVS

-63 PDFVANAPSVDP
+63 PDFVANAPSVAP

-89 RIREDKVTNRA
+89 RVVQEDVA
-100 QQAAPTA
+100 LQEPQAKSTTRKGKK
-107 HNPPNRRRE
+107 RRKK
-116 AITEDVKAQRLE
+116 AITEDV
-128 TVKLARDLKGE
+128 
-139 RVATVDPVSRSV
+139 
-151 SALNR
+151 
-156 TIENSRPDFVAN
+156 
-168 APSVDPIVDAM
+168 
-179 KRLNLGD
+179 
-186 VSRVVQEGIAQQE
+186 
-199 QQAKSTTPKG
+199 
-209 KKRRRKA
+209 
-216 IPEDIKAQRTEA
+216 KAQRTEA
-228 AEHAREMFDQ
+228 AEHAREMFGQ

-258 SGSKAAAED
+258 PGSKAAAED

-379 QKRTVQELQEQTS
+379 QKRTVQELQDQTS

-471 LAHEGGDLA
+471 LAHEDGDLA

-547 VLDMGGLVSGISS
+547 VLDLGGLVSGISS
-560 AIGEVLKSLG
+560 AIGDVLKSLG

-667 PGKHIKEAAGNI
+667 PGKHIKEAASNI

-729 VNSEANAKEIA
+729 VNS
-740 PELKAPVNSEANA
+740 
-753 KEITPELKAPVN
+753 
-765 SEANAKE
+765 
-772 IAPELKAPV
+772 
-781 NSEANAKEITPELK
+781 
-795 APVNSHQETSD
+795 QQGTSD
-806 SKTESD
+806 SKAESD
-812 AKQTNIVTR
+812 VKQTNIAAR
-821 VINAALDTAKD
+821 VINAALDMAKD

-852 GNSALQ
+852 GNKAAQTIDAALGQSATGKEEALSAYEIDKRRFNNGKDVSLPKLNAAGYQWISDNADYFDELERKYGLEKGILSAVASAESSAGQRTGNPVDKNGNKLSSALGAFQ
-858 KIDKAIG
+858 ITK
-865 QNSSSSSSLNTTG
+865 G
-878 TRNDIQ
+878 TREDLGLSDADAMDTR
-884 KAADTYNNGRLDVK
+884 KAAD
-898 VGGLG
+898 G
-903 AEGKANLDKL
+903 A
-913 APYFAELENKYGLP
+913 
-927 EGTLYSIAA
+927 
-936 TESGGDPNAKSP
+936 
-948 LTRSPDGKLS
+948 
-958 GGALGMF
+958 
-965 QFTSI
+965 
-970 ARKETGISE
+970 
-979 QDAFDPVKSAEAAAL
+979 
-994 LMSKYLKQANGD
+994 
-1006 LNEAITAYNAGFG
+1006 
-1019 TINKWKKGTG
+1019 
-1029 DLSKENREYAIKVN
+1029 
-1043 THRARYLGGEI
+1043 ARYLSMLMNRYNGDQGRAIAAYHAGMGHVDKGRVFAGTGE
-1054 YTPEAGAQG
+1054 YVTR
-1063 GAQYGVRG
+1063 VRG
-1071 PLPDNAVID
+1071 YQQMLNNGAVYGSKVDHSAPAIHEKIPDNAVID

-1160 VANNS
+1160 VASNS

-1200 TSQVTTAA
+1200 TSLVTTAA

>member
-53 ALNRTIENSR
+53 ALNRAIENSR

-89 RIREDKVTNRA
+89 RVVQENVA
-100 QQAAPTA
+100 LQEPQAKSTTRKGKK
-107 HNPPNRRRE
+107 RRKK
-116 AITEDVKAQRLE
+116 AITEDV
-128 TVKLARDLKGE
+128 
-139 RVATVDPVSRSV
+139 
-151 SALNR
+151 
-156 TIENSRPDFVAN
+156 
-168 APSVDPIVDAM
+168 
-179 KRLNLGD
+179 
-186 VSRVVQEGIAQQE
+186 
-199 QQAKSTTPKG
+199 
-209 KKRRRKA
+209 
-216 IPEDIKAQRTEA
+216 KAQRTEA
-228 AEHAREMFDQ
+228 AEHAREMFGQ

-244 SQNQRDARGRFIGK
+244 SKNQRDARGRFIGK

-267 ARAERAEKARR
+267 VRAERAEKAWR

-365 RKSQNS
+365 RKSQSS

-431 GGVASLLMGR
+431 GGIASLIFGR
-441 GMLKKAGALAFG
+441 GALKKVGSMALG
-453 ALGAKKL
+453 ALGIKGL
-460 VGMLRGGGKKT
+460 
-471 LAHEGGDLA
+471 
-480 ARAAGKLGL
+480 GKLGI
-489 KAVGK
+489 KAFAK

-560 AIGEVLKSLG
+560 AIGGVLKSLG

-591 SGITNLETYIS
+591 SGITSLETYIS

-609 TKFDDYT
+609 TTFSDYT
-616 AKIGDAVSA
+616 AKIGDAISA
-625 WFSDTSNKLLEKL
+625 WFSDTTKNLNEKL
-638 DAIKDFF
+638 DAIKNFF

-667 PGKHIKEAAGNI
+667 PGKHIKEAGSNLWNTVKEHAGEAMN
-679 WDGVKNLPG
+679 KT
-688 KALDAAVDAVK
+688 ADAIIQS
-699 NTPAAMIVS
+699 TPLGLAASTLVN
-708 KIPNPIGEANAKE
+708 KANAKE
-721 ITPELKAP
+721 VTPELKTP
-729 VNSEANAKEIA
+729 AKESQEVNT
-740 PELKAPVNSEANA
+740 PKSEDTPKKA
-753 KEITPELKAPVN
+753 
-765 SEANAKE
+765 
-772 IAPELKAPV
+772 
-781 NSEANAKEITPELK
+781 
-795 APVNSHQETSD
+795 
-806 SKTESD
+806 
-812 AKQTNIVTR
+812 NIVTR
-821 VINAALDTAKD
+821 VVNASLDTAKD

-838 ETANQIINANAVET
+838 QTANQIINANAVET
-852 GNSALQ
+852 GNKAAQTIDAALGQSATGKEEALSAYEIDKRRFNNGKDVSLPKLNAAGYQWISDNADYFDELERKYGLEKGILSAVASAESSAGQTTGNPVDKNGNKLSSALGAFQ
-858 KIDKAIG
+858 ITK
-865 QNSSSSSSLNTTG
+865 G
-878 TRNDIQ
+878 TREDLGLSDADAMDTR
-884 KAADTYNNGRLDVK
+884 KAAD
-898 VGGLG
+898 G
-903 AEGKANLDKL
+903 A
-913 APYFAELENKYGLP
+913 
-927 EGTLYSIAA
+927 
-936 TESGGDPNAKSP
+936 
-948 LTRSPDGKLS
+948 
-958 GGALGMF
+958 
-965 QFTSI
+965 
-970 ARKETGISE
+970 
-979 QDAFDPVKSAEAAAL
+979 
-994 LMSKYLKQANGD
+994 
-1006 LNEAITAYNAGFG
+1006 
-1019 TINKWKKGTG
+1019 
-1029 DLSKENREYAIKVN
+1029 
-1043 THRARYLGGEI
+1043 ARYLSMLMNRYNGDQGRAIAAYHAGMGHVDKGRVVAGTGE
-1054 YTPEAGAQG
+1054 YVTR
-1063 GAQYGVRG
+1063 VRG
-1071 PLPDNAVID
+1071 YQQMLNNGAVYGSKVDHSAPAIYEKIPDNAVID

-1179 LFDKLRNSPGMRK
+1179 LYDKLINARGMRSNNSPQ
-1192 NNAPEPAS
+1192 PAS
-1200 TSQVTTAA
+1200 TSQVTTAV

>member
-45 DPVSRSVS
+45 DPVSHSVS

-63 PDFVANAPSVDP
+63 PDFVANAPSVAP

-89 RIREDKVTNRA
+89 RVVQEDVA
-100 QQAAPTA
+100 LQEPQAKSTTRKGKK
-107 HNPPNRRRE
+107 RRKK
-116 AITEDVKAQRLE
+116 AITEDV
-128 TVKLARDLKGE
+128 
-139 RVATVDPVSRSV
+139 
-151 SALNR
+151 
-156 TIENSRPDFVAN
+156 
-168 APSVDPIVDAM
+168 
-179 KRLNLGD
+179 
-186 VSRVVQEGIAQQE
+186 
-199 QQAKSTTPKG
+199 
-209 KKRRRKA
+209 
-216 IPEDIKAQRTEA
+216 KAQRTEA
-228 AEHAREMFDQ
+228 AEHAREMFGQ

-258 SGSKAAAED
+258 PGSKAAAED

-379 QKRTVQELQEQTS
+379 QKRTVQELQDQTS

-547 VLDMGGLVSGISS
+547 VLDLGGLVSGISS
-560 AIGEVLKSLG
+560 AIGDVLKSLG

-667 PGKHIKEAAGNI
+667 PGKHIKEAASNI

-729 VNSEANAKEIA
+729 VNS
-740 PELKAPVNSEANA
+740 
-753 KEITPELKAPVN
+753 
-765 SEANAKE
+765 
-772 IAPELKAPV
+772 
-781 NSEANAKEITPELK
+781 
-795 APVNSHQETSD
+795 QQGTSD
-806 SKTESD
+806 SKAESD
-812 AKQTNIVTR
+812 AKQTNIAAR
-821 VINAALDTAKD
+821 VINAALDMAKD

-852 GNSALQ
+852 GNKAAQTIDAALGQSATGKEEALSAYEIDKRRFNNGKDVSLPKLNAAGYQWISDNADYFDELERKYGLEKGILSAVASAESSAGQRTGNPVDKNGNKLSSALGAFQ
-858 KIDKAIG
+858 ITK
-865 QNSSSSSSLNTTG
+865 G
-878 TRNDIQ
+878 TREDLGLSDADAMDTR
-884 KAADTYNNGRLDVK
+884 KAAD
-898 VGGLG
+898 G
-903 AEGKANLDKL
+903 A
-913 APYFAELENKYGLP
+913 
-927 EGTLYSIAA
+927 
-936 TESGGDPNAKSP
+936 
-948 LTRSPDGKLS
+948 
-958 GGALGMF
+958 
-965 QFTSI
+965 
-970 ARKETGISE
+970 
-979 QDAFDPVKSAEAAAL
+979 
-994 LMSKYLKQANGD
+994 
-1006 LNEAITAYNAGFG
+1006 
-1019 TINKWKKGTG
+1019 
-1029 DLSKENREYAIKVN
+1029 
-1043 THRARYLGGEI
+1043 ARYLSMLMNRYNGDQGRAIAAYHAGMGHVDKGRVVAGTGE
-1054 YTPEAGAQG
+1054 YVTR
-1063 GAQYGVRG
+1063 VRG
-1071 PLPDNAVID
+1071 YQQMLNNGAVYGSKVDHSAPAIHEKIPDNAVID

-1160 VANNS
+1160 VASNS

-1200 TSQVTTAA
+1200 TSQVTTAT

>member
-31 EAVEDLKGGRVATV
+31 ETVEDLKGERVATV

-63 PDFVANAPSVDP
+63 PDFVTNVPSVDS
-75 IVEAMKRLNLGDVS
+75 IVDAMKRLNLGDVS
-89 RIREDKVTNRA
+89 RIREDKVTNRE

-216 IPEDIKAQRTEA
+216 ISEDIKAQRTEA

-471 LAHEGGDLA
+471 IAHEGGDLA
-480 ARAAGKLGL
+480 ARAAGKFGL

-531 GQDPSF
+531 GQEPSF

-609 TKFDDYT
+609 TKFEDYT

-729 VNSEANAKEIA
+729 VNS
-740 PELKAPVNSEANA
+740 
-753 KEITPELKAPVN
+753 
-765 SEANAKE
+765 
-772 IAPELKAPV
+772 
-781 NSEANAKEITPELK
+781 
-795 APVNSHQETSD
+795 HQETSD

-812 AKQTNIVTR
+812 AKQSNIATR

-838 ETANQIINANAVET
+838 QTANQIINANAVET

-884 KAADTYNNGRLDVK
+884 KAADTYNNGNLDVK
-898 VGGLG
+898 VGSLG

-927 EGTLYSIAA
+927 EGTLYAIAA
-936 TESGGDPNAKSP
+936 TESGGNPYAKSQ
-948 LTRSPDGKLS
+948 T
-958 GGALGMF
+958 GALGMF
-965 QFTSI
+965 QFTGI
-970 ARKETGISE
+970 AREETGLAEGES
-979 QDAFDPVKSAEAAAL
+979 FDPVKSAEAAAL

-1054 YTPEAGAQG
+1054 YTPGAGAQG

-1080 QSTGLAFTPGDSPF
+1080 QSTGLAFTPGENPF

-1100 DKIGNAVGVN
+1100 DRIGQVTGMN

-1136 GKGTATAAGN
+1136 GRGTAPTAIPAPKTPQQEN
-1146 VYVDTPMPVEEARP
+1146 ALAISQAMADSAPTAIPAPKTPQQENALAISQTMADSAPAIPMPVEQARP

-1165 SYFDQLGAQMGIDG
+1165 SYFDQIGAQMGIDG
-1179 LFDKLRNSPGMRK
+1179 LYDKLINARGMRSNNSPQ
-1192 NNAPEPAS
+1192 PAS
-1200 TSQVTTAA
+1200 TSQVTTAV

>member
-75 IVEAMKRLNLGDVS
+75 IVEAMKRLNLGDVP
-89 RIREDKVTNRA
+89 RVVQEDVA
-100 QQAAPTA
+100 LQEPQAKSTT
-107 HNPPNRRRE
+107 RKGKKRGRK
-116 AITEDVKAQRLE
+116 AITEDV
-128 TVKLARDLKGE
+128 
-139 RVATVDPVSRSV
+139 
-151 SALNR
+151 
-156 TIENSRPDFVAN
+156 
-168 APSVDPIVDAM
+168 
-179 KRLNLGD
+179 
-186 VSRVVQEGIAQQE
+186 
-199 QQAKSTTPKG
+199 
-209 KKRRRKA
+209 
-216 IPEDIKAQRTEA
+216 KAQRTEA
-228 AEHAREMFDQ
+228 AEHAREMFGQ
-238 KGGAQK
+238 KGGTQK

-267 ARAERAEKARR
+267 ARAERAEKTRR

-353 NDDNSRRKGFFR
+353 NDDNSRKKGFFR
-365 RKSQNS
+365 RKSQSS

-379 QKRTVQELQEQTS
+379 QKRTVQELQDQTS

-431 GGVASLLMGR
+431 GGIASLIFGR
-441 GMLKKAGALAFG
+441 GALKKVGSMALG
-453 ALGAKKL
+453 ALGIKG
-460 VGMLRGGGKKT
+460 V
-471 LAHEGGDLA
+471 
-480 ARAAGKLGL
+480 GKLGI
-489 KAVGK
+489 KAVAK

-547 VLDMGGLVSGISS
+547 VLDLGGLVSGISS
-560 AIGEVLKSLG
+560 AIGDVLKSLG

-591 SGITNLETYIS
+591 SGVTNLETYIS

-616 AKIGDAVSA
+616 AKIGDAISA
-625 WFSDTSNKLLEKL
+625 WFSDTTKNLNEKL
-638 DAIKDFF
+638 DAIKNFF

-667 PGKHIKEAAGNI
+667 PGKYIKEAGS
-679 WDGVKNLPG
+679 NLWSAAKELSG
-688 KALDAAVDAVK
+688 EVADAAVQS
-699 NTPAAMIVS
+699 TPVAWVAS
-708 KIPNPIGEANAKE
+708 KLVNKADAKE
-721 ITPELKAP
+721 VTPELKTP
-729 VNSEANAKEIA
+729 AKESQEDNA
-740 PELKAPVNSEANA
+740 P
-753 KEITPELKAPVN
+753 
-765 SEANAKE
+765 
-772 IAPELKAPV
+772 
-781 NSEANAKEITPELK
+781 
-795 APVNSHQETSD
+795 
-806 SKTESD
+806 KTEYTPKK
-812 AKQTNIVTR
+812 ANIVTR
-821 VINAALDTAKD
+821 VVNASLDTAKD

-852 GNSALQ
+852 GNRALQ
-858 KIDKAIG
+858 KIDNAIG

-884 KAADTYNNGRLDVK
+884 KAADTYNNGNLDVK
-898 VGGLG
+898 VGSLG

-913 APYFAELENKYGLP
+913 ASYFAELENKYGLP
-927 EGTLYSIAA
+927 EGTLYAIAA
-936 TESGGDPNAKSP
+936 TESGGDPNAKST
-948 LTRSPDGKLS
+948 LTRSPNGKLS

-965 QFTSI
+965 QFTSV
-970 ARKETGISE
+970 AREETGLSRE
-979 QDAFDPVKSAEAAAL
+979 DSFNPEKSAEAAAL

-1054 YTPEAGAQG
+1054 YTPGAGAQG

-1136 GKGTATAAGN
+1136 GRGTATAAGN

-1179 LFDKLRNSPGMRK
+1179 LYDKLINARGMRSNNSPQ
-1192 NNAPEPAS
+1192 PAS

>member
-89 RIREDKVTNRA
+89 R
-100 QQAAPTA
+100 
-107 HNPPNRRRE
+107 
-116 AITEDVKAQRLE
+116 
-128 TVKLARDLKGE
+128 
-139 RVATVDPVSRSV
+139 
-151 SALNR
+151 
-156 TIENSRPDFVAN
+156 
-168 APSVDPIVDAM
+168 
-179 KRLNLGD
+179 
-186 VSRVVQEGIAQQE
+186 VVQEDVAQQE
-199 QQAKSTTPKG
+199 QRAKSTTPKG

-216 IPEDIKAQRTEA
+216 IPEDVKAQRTEA
-228 AEHAREMFDQ
+228 AEHAREMFGQ

-365 RKSQNS
+365 RKSQSS

-379 QKRTVQELQEQTS
+379 QKRTVQELQDQTS

-418 LLSKLFSL
+418 LLPKLFSL

-431 GGVASLLMGR
+431 GGIASLIFGRGALKKVGSMALGALGIKKVASLLG
-441 GMLKKAGALAFG
+441 F
-453 ALGAKKL
+453 
-460 VGMLRGGGKKT
+460 GGKKAAAKEAGE
-471 LAHEGGDLA
+471 LATRG
-480 ARAAGKLGL
+480 AGKLATKGL
-489 KAVGK
+489 GKLGVKALAK

-525 AFGLKS
+525 TFGLKD
-531 GQDPSF
+531 GEDPSF

-547 VLDMGGLVSGISS
+547 VLDMGGLVSGISN
-560 AIGEVLKSLG
+560 AIGGVLKSLG

-609 TKFDDYT
+609 TTFNDYT
-616 AKIGDAVSA
+616 AKIGDAISA
-625 WFSDTSNKLLEKL
+625 WFSDTTKSLNEKL

-645 TVDNLKQVF
+645 TVDNLKKVF

-667 PGKHIKEAAGNI
+667 PGKYIKEAGSNLWNAA
-679 WDGVKNLPG
+679 KELPG
-688 KALDAAVDAVK
+688 KVADAAVQS
-699 NTPAAMIVS
+699 TPVAWVAS
-708 KIPNPIGEANAKE
+708 KLVNKADAKE
-721 ITPELKAP
+721 VTPELKTP
-729 VNSEANAKEIA
+729 AKESQEDNA
-740 PELKAPVNSEANA
+740 P
-753 KEITPELKAPVN
+753 
-765 SEANAKE
+765 
-772 IAPELKAPV
+772 
-781 NSEANAKEITPELK
+781 
-795 APVNSHQETSD
+795 
-806 SKTESD
+806 KTEYTPKK
-812 AKQTNIVTR
+812 ANIVTR
-821 VINAALDTAKD
+821 VVNASLETAKD

-852 GNSALQ
+852 GNRALQ
-858 KIDKAIG
+858 KIDNAIG

-884 KAADTYNNGRLDVK
+884 KAADTYNNGNLDVK
-898 VGGLG
+898 VGSLG

-1054 YTPEAGAQG
+1054 YTPRAGTQG
-1063 GAQYGVRG
+1063 GRPQQSGQSPRMDN
-1071 PLPDNAVID
+1071 LPENAFVD
-1080 QSTGLAFTPGDSPF
+1080 QSTGLAFTPGQNPF

-1100 DKIGNAVGVN
+1100 DRIGELTGVN
-1110 DLVNKFMNGRGM
+1110 DLASKFLNGRGM

-1136 GKGTATAAGN
+1136 GRGTATAAGN

-1179 LFDKLRNSPGMRK
+1179 LYDKLINARGMRANNSPQ
-1192 NNAPEPAS
+1192 PDS

>member
-31 EAVEDLKGGRVATV
+31 EAVEDLKGERVATV

-63 PDFVANAPSVDP
+63 PDFVTNAPSVDP
-75 IVEAMKRLNLGDVS
+75 IVDAIKRLNLGDVS

-168 APSVDPIVDAM
+168 APSVAPIVEAM

-186 VSRVVQEGIAQQE
+186 VSRVVQEDVALQE
-199 QQAKSTTPKG
+199 PQAKSTTRKG
-209 KKRRRKA
+209 KKRRKKA
-216 IPEDIKAQRTEA
+216 ITEDVKAQRTEA
-228 AEHAREMFDQ
+228 AEHAREMFGQ

-258 SGSKAAAED
+258 PGSKAAAED

-379 QKRTVQELQEQTS
+379 QKRTVQELQDQTS

-547 VLDMGGLVSGISS
+547 VLDLGGLVSGISS
-560 AIGEVLKSLG
+560 AIGDVLKSLG

-602 NLGDTIS
+602 NLVDTIS

-667 PGKHIKEAAGNI
+667 PGKHIKEAASNI

-729 VNSEANAKEIA
+729 VNS
-740 PELKAPVNSEANA
+740 
-753 KEITPELKAPVN
+753 
-765 SEANAKE
+765 
-772 IAPELKAPV
+772 
-781 NSEANAKEITPELK
+781 
-795 APVNSHQETSD
+795 QQGTSD
-806 SKTESD
+806 SKAESD
-812 AKQTNIVTR
+812 AKQTNIAAR
-821 VINAALDTAKD
+821 VINAALDMAKD

-852 GNSALQ
+852 GNKAAQTIDAALGQSATGKEEALSAYEIDKRRFNNGKDVSLPKLNAAGYQWISDNADYFDELERKYGLEKGILSAVASAESSAGQRTGNPVDKNGNKLSSALGAFQ
-858 KIDKAIG
+858 ITK
-865 QNSSSSSSLNTTG
+865 G
-878 TRNDIQ
+878 TREDLGLSDADAMDTR
-884 KAADTYNNGRLDVK
+884 KAAD
-898 VGGLG
+898 G
-903 AEGKANLDKL
+903 A
-913 APYFAELENKYGLP
+913 
-927 EGTLYSIAA
+927 
-936 TESGGDPNAKSP
+936 
-948 LTRSPDGKLS
+948 
-958 GGALGMF
+958 
-965 QFTSI
+965 
-970 ARKETGISE
+970 
-979 QDAFDPVKSAEAAAL
+979 
-994 LMSKYLKQANGD
+994 
-1006 LNEAITAYNAGFG
+1006 
-1019 TINKWKKGTG
+1019 
-1029 DLSKENREYAIKVN
+1029 
-1043 THRARYLGGEI
+1043 ARYLSMLMNRYNGDQGRAIAAYHAGMGHVDKGRVVAGTGE
-1054 YTPEAGAQG
+1054 YVTR
-1063 GAQYGVRG
+1063 VRG
-1071 PLPDNAVID
+1071 YQQMLNNGAVYGSKVDHSAPAIHEKIPDNAVID

-1160 VANNS
+1160 VASNS

-1200 TSQVTTAA
+1200 TSLVTTAA

>member
-53 ALNRTIENSR
+53 ALNHTIENSR
-63 PDFVANAPSVDP
+63 PDFVA
-75 IVEAMKRLNLGDVS
+75 K
-89 RIREDKVTNRA
+89 
-100 QQAAPTA
+100 
-107 HNPPNRRRE
+107 
-116 AITEDVKAQRLE
+116 
-128 TVKLARDLKGE
+128 
-139 RVATVDPVSRSV
+139 
-151 SALNR
+151 
-156 TIENSRPDFVAN
+156 

-186 VSRVVQEGIAQQE
+186 VSRVVQEDVAQQE
-199 QQAKSTTPKG
+199 QRAKSTTPND

-216 IPEDIKAQRTEA
+216 IPEDVKAQRTEA
-228 AEHAREMFDQ
+228 AEHAREMFGQ

-379 QKRTVQELQEQTS
+379 QKRTVQELQDQTS

-547 VLDMGGLVSGISS
+547 VLDMGGLVSGISC

-585 IAQAID
+585 IALAID

-729 VNSEANAKEIA
+729 VNS
-740 PELKAPVNSEANA
+740 
-753 KEITPELKAPVN
+753 
-765 SEANAKE
+765 
-772 IAPELKAPV
+772 
-781 NSEANAKEITPELK
+781 
-795 APVNSHQETSD
+795 HQGTSD

-812 AKQTNIVTR
+812 AKQTNIAAR
-821 VINAALDTAKD
+821 VINAALDMAKD
-832 SNKTVK
+832 SNKKVK

-852 GNSALQ
+852 GNKAAQTIDAALGQSATGKEEALSAYEIDKRRFNNGKDVSLPKLNAAGYQWISDNADYFDELERKYGLEKGILSAVASAESSAGQRTGNPVDKNGNKLSSALGAFQ
-858 KIDKAIG
+858 ITK
-865 QNSSSSSSLNTTG
+865 G
-878 TRNDIQ
+878 TREDLGLSDADAMDTR
-884 KAADTYNNGRLDVK
+884 KAAD
-898 VGGLG
+898 G
-903 AEGKANLDKL
+903 A
-913 APYFAELENKYGLP
+913 
-927 EGTLYSIAA
+927 
-936 TESGGDPNAKSP
+936 
-948 LTRSPDGKLS
+948 
-958 GGALGMF
+958 
-965 QFTSI
+965 
-970 ARKETGISE
+970 
-979 QDAFDPVKSAEAAAL
+979 
-994 LMSKYLKQANGD
+994 
-1006 LNEAITAYNAGFG
+1006 
-1019 TINKWKKGTG
+1019 
-1029 DLSKENREYAIKVN
+1029 
-1043 THRARYLGGEI
+1043 ARYLSMLMNRYNGDQGRAIAAYHAGMGHVDKGRVVAGTGE
-1054 YTPEAGAQG
+1054 YVTR
-1063 GAQYGVRG
+1063 VRG
-1071 PLPDNAVID
+1071 YQQMLNNGAVYGSKVDHSAPAIYEKIPDNAVID

-1160 VANNS
+1160 VASNS

-1192 NNAPEPAS
+1192 NNALEPAS

>member
-63 PDFVANAPSVDP
+63 PDFVA
-75 IVEAMKRLNLGDVS
+75 K
-89 RIREDKVTNRA
+89 
-100 QQAAPTA
+100 
-107 HNPPNRRRE
+107 
-116 AITEDVKAQRLE
+116 
-128 TVKLARDLKGE
+128 
-139 RVATVDPVSRSV
+139 
-151 SALNR
+151 
-156 TIENSRPDFVAN
+156 

-186 VSRVVQEGIAQQE
+186 VSRVVQEDVAQQE
-199 QQAKSTTPKG
+199 PQAKSTTPKG

-216 IPEDIKAQRTEA
+216 IPENVKAQRTEA
-228 AEHAREMFDQ
+228 AEHAREMFGQ

-267 ARAERAEKARR
+267 ARAERAEKDRR

-379 QKRTVQELQEQTS
+379 QKRTVQELQDQTS

-547 VLDMGGLVSGISS
+547 VLDLGGLVSGISS
-560 AIGEVLKSLG
+560 AIGDVLKSLG

-667 PGKHIKEAAGNI
+667 PGKHIKEAASNI

-729 VNSEANAKEIA
+729 VNSQQGA
-740 PELKAPVNSEANA
+740 
-753 KEITPELKAPVN
+753 
-765 SEANAKE
+765 
-772 IAPELKAPV
+772 
-781 NSEANAKEITPELK
+781 
-795 APVNSHQETSD
+795 SD
-806 SKTESD
+806 SKAESD
-812 AKQTNIVTR
+812 AKQTNIAAR
-821 VINAALDTAKD
+821 VINAALDMAKD

-852 GNSALQ
+852 GNKAAQTIDAALGQSATGKEEALSAYEIDKRRFNNGKDVSLPKLNAAGYQWISDNADYFDELERKYGLEKGILSAVASAESSAGQRTGNPVDKNGNKLSSALGAFQ
-858 KIDKAIG
+858 ITK
-865 QNSSSSSSLNTTG
+865 G
-878 TRNDIQ
+878 TREDLGLSDADAMDTR
-884 KAADTYNNGRLDVK
+884 KAAD
-898 VGGLG
+898 G
-903 AEGKANLDKL
+903 A
-913 APYFAELENKYGLP
+913 
-927 EGTLYSIAA
+927 
-936 TESGGDPNAKSP
+936 
-948 LTRSPDGKLS
+948 
-958 GGALGMF
+958 
-965 QFTSI
+965 
-970 ARKETGISE
+970 
-979 QDAFDPVKSAEAAAL
+979 
-994 LMSKYLKQANGD
+994 
-1006 LNEAITAYNAGFG
+1006 
-1019 TINKWKKGTG
+1019 
-1029 DLSKENREYAIKVN
+1029 
-1043 THRARYLGGEI
+1043 ARYLSILMNRYNGDQGRAIAAYHAGMGHVDKGRVVAGTGE
-1054 YTPEAGAQG
+1054 YVTR
-1063 GAQYGVRG
+1063 VRG
-1071 PLPDNAVID
+1071 YQQMLNNGAVYGSKVDHSAPAIHEKIPDNAVID

-1160 VANNS
+1160 VASNS

-1192 NNAPEPAS
+1192 NNVPEPAS

>member
-89 RIREDKVTNRA
+89 R
-100 QQAAPTA
+100 
-107 HNPPNRRRE
+107 
-116 AITEDVKAQRLE
+116 
-128 TVKLARDLKGE
+128 
-139 RVATVDPVSRSV
+139 
-151 SALNR
+151 
-156 TIENSRPDFVAN
+156 
-168 APSVDPIVDAM
+168 
-179 KRLNLGD
+179 
-186 VSRVVQEGIAQQE
+186 VVQEDVAQQE
-199 QQAKSTTPKG
+199 QRAKSTTPKG

-216 IPEDIKAQRTEA
+216 IPEDVKAQRTEA
-228 AEHAREMFDQ
+228 AEHAREMFGQ

-258 SGSKAAAED
+258 PGSKAAAED

-365 RKSQNS
+365 RKSQSS

-379 QKRTVQELQEQTS
+379 QKRTVQELQDQTS

-431 GGVASLLMGR
+431 GGIASLIFGRGGLKKVGSMALGALGIKKVASLLG
-441 GMLKKAGALAFG
+441 F
-453 ALGAKKL
+453 
-460 VGMLRGGGKKT
+460 GGKKAAAKEAGE
-471 LAHEGGDLA
+471 LATRG
-480 ARAAGKLGL
+480 AGKLATKGL
-489 KAVGK
+489 GKLGVKALAK

-525 AFGLKS
+525 TFGLKD
-531 GQDPSF
+531 GEDPSF

-560 AIGEVLKSLG
+560 AIGGVLKSLG

-609 TKFDDYT
+609 TTFNDYT
-616 AKIGDAVSA
+616 AKIGDAISA
-625 WFSDTSNKLLEKL
+625 WFSDTTKSLNEKL

-645 TVDNLKQVF
+645 TVDNLKKVF

-667 PGKHIKEAAGNI
+667 PGKYIKEAGSNLWNAA
-679 WDGVKNLPG
+679 KELPG
-688 KALDAAVDAVK
+688 KVADAAVQS
-699 NTPAAMIVS
+699 TPVAWVAS
-708 KIPNPIGEANAKE
+708 KLVNKADAKE
-721 ITPELKAP
+721 VTPELKTP
-729 VNSEANAKEIA
+729 AKESQEDNA
-740 PELKAPVNSEANA
+740 P
-753 KEITPELKAPVN
+753 
-765 SEANAKE
+765 
-772 IAPELKAPV
+772 
-781 NSEANAKEITPELK
+781 
-795 APVNSHQETSD
+795 
-806 SKTESD
+806 KTEYTPKK
-812 AKQTNIVTR
+812 ANIVTR
-821 VINAALDTAKD
+821 VVNASLETAKD

-852 GNSALQ
+852 GNRALQ
-858 KIDKAIG
+858 KIDNAIG

-884 KAADTYNNGRLDVK
+884 KAADTYNNGNLDVK
-898 VGGLG
+898 VGSLG

-927 EGTLYSIAA
+927 EGTLHSIAA
-936 TESGGDPNAKSP
+936 TESNGNPYAKSK
-948 LTRSPDGKLS
+948 T
-958 GGALGMF
+958 GALGMF
-965 QFTSI
+965 QFTDI
-970 ARKETGISE
+970 ARKETGLSRE
-979 QDAFDPVKSAEAAAL
+979 DSFNPEKSAEAAAL
-994 LMSKYLKQANGD
+994 LMSKYLKQAKGD
-1006 LNEAITAYNAGFG
+1006 WNEAITAYNAGFR
-1019 TINKWKKGTG
+1019 TINNWKKGTG
-1029 DLSKENREYAIKVN
+1029 DLSKENREYAIRVN

-1054 YTPEAGAQG
+1054 YTPRAGTQG
-1063 GAQYGVRG
+1063 GRPQQSGQSPRMDN
-1071 PLPDNAVID
+1071 LPENAFVD
-1080 QSTGLAFTPGDSPF
+1080 QSTGLAFTPGENPF

-1100 DKIGNAVGVN
+1100 DRIGELTGVN
-1110 DLVNKFMNGRGM
+1110 DLASKFLNGRGM

-1136 GKGTATAAGN
+1136 GRGTATAAGN

-1179 LFDKLRNSPGMRK
+1179 LYDKLINARGMRSNNSPQ
-1192 NNAPEPAS
+1192 PAS
-1200 TSQVTTAA
+1200 TSQMTTAA

>member
-89 RIREDKVTNRA
+89 RVVQEDVA
-100 QQAAPTA
+100 LQEPQAKSTTRKGKK
-107 HNPPNRRRE
+107 RRKK
-116 AITEDVKAQRLE
+116 AITEDV
-128 TVKLARDLKGE
+128 
-139 RVATVDPVSRSV
+139 
-151 SALNR
+151 
-156 TIENSRPDFVAN
+156 
-168 APSVDPIVDAM
+168 
-179 KRLNLGD
+179 
-186 VSRVVQEGIAQQE
+186 
-199 QQAKSTTPKG
+199 
-209 KKRRRKA
+209 
-216 IPEDIKAQRTEA
+216 KAQRTEA
-228 AEHAREMFDQ
+228 AEHAREMFGQ

-258 SGSKAAAED
+258 PGSKAAAED

-453 ALGAKKL
+453 ALGAKRL

-547 VLDMGGLVSGISS
+547 VLDLGGLVSGISS
-560 AIGEVLKSLG
+560 AIGDVLKSLG

-591 SGITNLETYIS
+591 SGVTNLETYIS

-667 PGKHIKEAAGNI
+667 PGKYIKEAGSNLWNAA
-679 WDGVKNLPG
+679 KELPG
-688 KALDAAVDAVK
+688 KVADAAVQS
-699 NTPAAMIVS
+699 TPVAWVAS
-708 KIPNPIGEANAKE
+708 KLVNKADAKE
-721 ITPELKAP
+721 VTPELKTP
-729 VNSEANAKEIA
+729 AKESQEDNA
-740 PELKAPVNSEANA
+740 P
-753 KEITPELKAPVN
+753 
-765 SEANAKE
+765 
-772 IAPELKAPV
+772 
-781 NSEANAKEITPELK
+781 
-795 APVNSHQETSD
+795 
-806 SKTESD
+806 KTEYTPKK
-812 AKQTNIVTR
+812 ANIVTR
-821 VINAALDTAKD
+821 VVNASLETAKD

-852 GNSALQ
+852 GNRALQ
-858 KIDKAIG
+858 KIDNAIG

-884 KAADTYNNGRLDVK
+884 KAADTYNNGNLDVK
-898 VGGLG
+898 VGSLG

-927 EGTLYSIAA
+927 EGTLHSIAA
-936 TESGGDPNAKSP
+936 TESNGNPYAKSK
-948 LTRSPDGKLS
+948 T
-958 GGALGMF
+958 GALGMF
-965 QFTSI
+965 QFTDI
-970 ARKETGISE
+970 ARKETGLSRE
-979 QDAFDPVKSAEAAAL
+979 DSFNPEKSAEAAAL
-994 LMSKYLKQANGD
+994 LMSKYLKQAKGD
-1006 LNEAITAYNAGFG
+1006 WNEAITAYNAGFR
-1019 TINKWKKGTG
+1019 TINNWKKGTG
-1029 DLSKENREYAIKVN
+1029 DLSKENREYAIRVN

-1054 YTPEAGAQG
+1054 YTPRAGTQG
-1063 GAQYGVRG
+1063 GRPQQSGQSPRMDN
-1071 PLPDNAVID
+1071 LPENAFVD
-1080 QSTGLAFTPGDSPF
+1080 QSTGLAFTPGQNPF

-1100 DKIGNAVGVN
+1100 DRIGELTGVN
-1110 DLVNKFMNGRGM
+1110 DLASKFLNGRGM

-1136 GKGTATAAGN
+1136 GRGTATAAGN

-1179 LFDKLRNSPGMRK
+1179 LYDKLINARGMRSNNSPQ
-1192 NNAPEPAS
+1192 PAS
-1200 TSQVTTAA
+1200 TSQMTTVA

>member
-1 MERKNANIDDVI
+1 
-13 RTVETAS
+13 
-20 AKELE
+20 
-25 ELAGIR
+25 
-31 EAVEDLKGGRVATV
+31 
-45 DPVSRSVS
+45 
-53 ALNRTIENSR
+53 
-63 PDFVANAPSVDP
+63 
-75 IVEAMKRLNLGDVS
+75 
-89 RIREDKVTNRA
+89 
-100 QQAAPTA
+100 
-107 HNPPNRRRE
+107 
-116 AITEDVKAQRLE
+116 
-128 TVKLARDLKGE
+128 
-139 RVATVDPVSRSV
+139 
-151 SALNR
+151 
-156 TIENSRPDFVAN
+156 
-168 APSVDPIVDAM
+168 
-179 KRLNLGD
+179 
-186 VSRVVQEGIAQQE
+186 
-199 QQAKSTTPKG
+199 
-209 KKRRRKA
+209 
-216 IPEDIKAQRTEA
+216 
-228 AEHAREMFDQ
+228 MFGQ

-365 RKSQNS
+365 RKSQSS

-379 QKRTVQELQEQTS
+379 QKRTVQELQDQTS

-397 NDKILSALDQ
+397 NDKILRALDQ

-471 LAHEGGDLA
+471 LTHEGGDLA

-489 KAVGK
+489 KTVGK

-560 AIGEVLKSLG
+560 SIGEVLKSLG

-591 SGITNLETYIS
+591 SGVTNLETYIS

-729 VNSEANAKEIA
+729 VNS
-740 PELKAPVNSEANA
+740 
-753 KEITPELKAPVN
+753 
-765 SEANAKE
+765 
-772 IAPELKAPV
+772 
-781 NSEANAKEITPELK
+781 
-795 APVNSHQETSD
+795 HQETSD

-812 AKQTNIVTR
+812 AKQTNIATR

-852 GNSALQ
+852 GNKAAQTIDAALGQSATGKEEALSAYEIDKRRFNNSKDVSLPKLNAAGYQWISDNADYFDELERKYGLEKGILSAVASAESSAGQRTGNPVDKNGNKLSSALGAFQ
-858 KIDKAIG
+858 ITK
-865 QNSSSSSSLNTTG
+865 G
-878 TRNDIQ
+878 TREDLGLSDADAMDTR
-884 KAADTYNNGRLDVK
+884 KAAD
-898 VGGLG
+898 G
-903 AEGKANLDKL
+903 A
-913 APYFAELENKYGLP
+913 
-927 EGTLYSIAA
+927 
-936 TESGGDPNAKSP
+936 
-948 LTRSPDGKLS
+948 
-958 GGALGMF
+958 
-965 QFTSI
+965 
-970 ARKETGISE
+970 
-979 QDAFDPVKSAEAAAL
+979 
-994 LMSKYLKQANGD
+994 
-1006 LNEAITAYNAGFG
+1006 
-1019 TINKWKKGTG
+1019 
-1029 DLSKENREYAIKVN
+1029 
-1043 THRARYLGGEI
+1043 ARYLSMLMNRYNGDQGRAIAAYHAGMGHVDKGRVVAGTGE
-1054 YTPEAGAQG
+1054 YVTR
-1063 GAQYGVRG
+1063 VRG
-1071 PLPDNAVID
+1071 YQQMLNNGAVYGSKVDHSAPAIYEKIPDNAVID

-1136 GKGTATAAGN
+1136 GRGTATAAGN

-1179 LFDKLRNSPGMRK
+1179 LYDKLINARGMRSNNSPQ
-1192 NNAPEPAS
+1192 PDS

>member
-45 DPVSRSVS
+45 DPVSHSVS

-63 PDFVANAPSVDP
+63 PDFVANAPSVAP

-89 RIREDKVTNRA
+89 RVVQEDVA
-100 QQAAPTA
+100 LQEPQAKSTTRKGKK
-107 HNPPNRRRE
+107 RRKK
-116 AITEDVKAQRLE
+116 AITEDV
-128 TVKLARDLKGE
+128 
-139 RVATVDPVSRSV
+139 
-151 SALNR
+151 
-156 TIENSRPDFVAN
+156 
-168 APSVDPIVDAM
+168 
-179 KRLNLGD
+179 
-186 VSRVVQEGIAQQE
+186 
-199 QQAKSTTPKG
+199 
-209 KKRRRKA
+209 
-216 IPEDIKAQRTEA
+216 KAQRTEA
-228 AEHAREMFDQ
+228 AEHAREMFGQ

-258 SGSKAAAED
+258 PGSKAAAED

-379 QKRTVQELQEQTS
+379 QKRTVQELQDQTS

-547 VLDMGGLVSGISS
+547 VLDLGGLVSGISS
-560 AIGEVLKSLG
+560 AIGDVLKSLG

-667 PGKHIKEAAGNI
+667 PGKHIKEAASNI

-708 KIPNPIGEANAKE
+708 KTPNPIGEANAKE

-729 VNSEANAKEIA
+729 VNS
-740 PELKAPVNSEANA
+740 P
-753 KEITPELKAPVN
+753 
-765 SEANAKE
+765 
-772 IAPELKAPV
+772 
-781 NSEANAKEITPELK
+781 
-795 APVNSHQETSD
+795 QGTSD
-806 SKTESD
+806 SKAESD
-812 AKQTNIVTR
+812 AKQTNIAAR
-821 VINAALDTAKD
+821 VINAALDMAKD

-852 GNSALQ
+852 GNKAAQTIDAALGQSATGKEEALSAYEIDKRRFNNGKDVSLPKLNAAGYQWISDNADYFDELERKYGLEKGILSAVASAESSAGQRTGNPVDKNGNKLSSALGAFQ
-858 KIDKAIG
+858 ITK
-865 QNSSSSSSLNTTG
+865 G
-878 TRNDIQ
+878 TREDLGLSDADAMDTR
-884 KAADTYNNGRLDVK
+884 KAAD
-898 VGGLG
+898 G
-903 AEGKANLDKL
+903 A
-913 APYFAELENKYGLP
+913 
-927 EGTLYSIAA
+927 
-936 TESGGDPNAKSP
+936 
-948 LTRSPDGKLS
+948 
-958 GGALGMF
+958 
-965 QFTSI
+965 
-970 ARKETGISE
+970 
-979 QDAFDPVKSAEAAAL
+979 
-994 LMSKYLKQANGD
+994 
-1006 LNEAITAYNAGFG
+1006 
-1019 TINKWKKGTG
+1019 
-1029 DLSKENREYAIKVN
+1029 
-1043 THRARYLGGEI
+1043 ARYLSMLMNRYNGDQGRAIAAYHAGMGHVDKGRVVAGTGE
-1054 YTPEAGAQG
+1054 YVTR
-1063 GAQYGVRG
+1063 VRG
-1071 PLPDNAVID
+1071 YQQMLNNGAVYGSKVDHSAPAIHEKIPDNAVID

-1160 VANNS
+1160 VASNS

>member
-75 IVEAMKRLNLGDVS
+75 IVEAMKRLNLGDVP
-89 RIREDKVTNRA
+89 RVVQEDVA
-100 QQAAPTA
+100 LQEPQAKSTT
-107 HNPPNRRRE
+107 RKGKKRGRK
-116 AITEDVKAQRLE
+116 AITEDV
-128 TVKLARDLKGE
+128 
-139 RVATVDPVSRSV
+139 
-151 SALNR
+151 
-156 TIENSRPDFVAN
+156 
-168 APSVDPIVDAM
+168 
-179 KRLNLGD
+179 
-186 VSRVVQEGIAQQE
+186 
-199 QQAKSTTPKG
+199 
-209 KKRRRKA
+209 
-216 IPEDIKAQRTEA
+216 KAQRTEA
-228 AEHAREMFDQ
+228 AEHAREMFGQ
-238 KGGAQK
+238 KGGTQK

-267 ARAERAEKARR
+267 ARAERAEKTRR

-353 NDDNSRRKGFFR
+353 NDDNSRKKGFFR
-365 RKSQNS
+365 RKSQSS

-379 QKRTVQELQEQTS
+379 QKRTVQELQDQTS

-431 GGVASLLMGR
+431 GGIASLIFGR
-441 GMLKKAGALAFG
+441 GALKKVGSMALG
-453 ALGAKKL
+453 ALGIKG
-460 VGMLRGGGKKT
+460 V
-471 LAHEGGDLA
+471 
-480 ARAAGKLGL
+480 GKLGI
-489 KAVGK
+489 KAVAK

-518 DTEAQRR
+518 DIEAQRR

-591 SGITNLETYIS
+591 SGVTNLETYIS

-616 AKIGDAVSA
+616 AKIGDAISA
-625 WFSDTSNKLLEKL
+625 WFSDTTKNLNEKL
-638 DAIKDFF
+638 DAIKNFF

-667 PGKHIKEAAGNI
+667 PGKYIKEAGS
-679 WDGVKNLPG
+679 NLWSAAKELSG
-688 KALDAAVDAVK
+688 EVADAAVQS
-699 NTPAAMIVS
+699 TPVAWVAS
-708 KIPNPIGEANAKE
+708 KLVNKADAKE
-721 ITPELKAP
+721 VTPELKTP
-729 VNSEANAKEIA
+729 AKESQEDNA
-740 PELKAPVNSEANA
+740 P
-753 KEITPELKAPVN
+753 
-765 SEANAKE
+765 
-772 IAPELKAPV
+772 
-781 NSEANAKEITPELK
+781 
-795 APVNSHQETSD
+795 
-806 SKTESD
+806 KTEYTPKK
-812 AKQTNIVTR
+812 ANIVTR
-821 VINAALDTAKD
+821 VVNASLDTAKD

-852 GNSALQ
+852 GNRALQ
-858 KIDKAIG
+858 KIDNAIG

-884 KAADTYNNGRLDVK
+884 KAADTYNNGNLDVK
-898 VGGLG
+898 VGSLG

-927 EGTLYSIAA
+927 EGTLYAIAA
-936 TESGGDPNAKSP
+936 TESGGDPNAKST
-948 LTRSPDGKLS
+948 LTRSPNGKLS

-965 QFTSI
+965 QFTSV
-970 ARKETGISE
+970 AREETGLSRE
-979 QDAFDPVKSAEAAAL
+979 DSFNPEKSAEAAAL

-1054 YTPEAGAQG
+1054 YTPGAGAQG

-1136 GKGTATAAGN
+1136 GRG
-1146 VYVDTPMPVEEARP
+1146 
-1160 VANNS
+1160 
-1165 SYFDQLGAQMGIDG
+1165 
-1179 LFDKLRNSPGMRK
+1179 
-1192 NNAPEPAS
+1192 
-1200 TSQVTTAA
+1200 
-1208 NDLQQPTGR
+1208 
-1217 MQIDGQVISDLGGSG
+1217 
-1232 AKPTMQLADN
+1232 
-1242 TVSLDGET
+1242 
-1250 KRLFAQMTSLLARI
+1250 
-1264 EEHTKDSAKGQGTVV
+1264 
-1279 KVSTPQPGVMRTVPL
+1279 
-1294 SIDDPLMNDYARVD
+1294 

>member
-89 RIREDKVTNRA
+89 R
-100 QQAAPTA
+100 
-107 HNPPNRRRE
+107 
-116 AITEDVKAQRLE
+116 
-128 TVKLARDLKGE
+128 
-139 RVATVDPVSRSV
+139 
-151 SALNR
+151 
-156 TIENSRPDFVAN
+156 
-168 APSVDPIVDAM
+168 
-179 KRLNLGD
+179 
-186 VSRVVQEGIAQQE
+186 VVQEDVALQE
-199 QQAKSTTPKG
+199 PQAKSTTRKG

-216 IPEDIKAQRTEA
+216 IPEDVKAQRTEA
-228 AEHAREMFDQ
+228 AEHAREMFGQ

-353 NDDNSRRKGFFR
+353 NDDNSRKKGFFR
-365 RKSQNS
+365 RKSQSS

-379 QKRTVQELQEQTS
+379 QKRTVQELQDQTS

-397 NDKILSALDQ
+397 NDKILSALEQ

-453 ALGAKKL
+453 ALGAKRL

-729 VNSEANAKEIA
+729 VNS
-740 PELKAPVNSEANA
+740 
-753 KEITPELKAPVN
+753 
-765 SEANAKE
+765 
-772 IAPELKAPV
+772 
-781 NSEANAKEITPELK
+781 
-795 APVNSHQETSD
+795 HQETSD

-812 AKQTNIVTR
+812 AKQTNIATR

-852 GNSALQ
+852 GNSAVR
-858 KIDKAIG
+858 KIDSAIG

-884 KAADTYNNGRLDVK
+884 KAADTYNNGNLDVK
-898 VGGLG
+898 VGSLG

-927 EGTLYSIAA
+927 EGTLYAIAA
-936 TESGGDPNAKSP
+936 TESGGNPYAKSQ
-948 LTRSPDGKLS
+948 T
-958 GGALGMF
+958 GALGMF
-965 QFTSI
+965 QFTGI
-970 ARKETGISE
+970 AREETGLAEGES
-979 QDAFDPVKSAEAAAL
+979 FDPVKSAEAAAL

-1054 YTPEAGAQG
+1054 YTPGAGAQG

-1080 QSTGLAFTPGDSPF
+1080 QSTGLAFTLGDSPF

-1160 VANNS
+1160 VASNS

-1179 LFDKLRNSPGMRK
+1179 LYDKLINTRGMRSNNSPQ
-1192 NNAPEPAS
+1192 PDS
-1200 TSQVTTAA
+1200 TPQVTTAA

>member
-1 MERKNANIDDVI
+1 
-13 RTVETAS
+13 
-20 AKELE
+20 
-25 ELAGIR
+25 
-31 EAVEDLKGGRVATV
+31 
-45 DPVSRSVS
+45 
-53 ALNRTIENSR
+53 
-63 PDFVANAPSVDP
+63 
-75 IVEAMKRLNLGDVS
+75 
-89 RIREDKVTNRA
+89 
-100 QQAAPTA
+100 
-107 HNPPNRRRE
+107 
-116 AITEDVKAQRLE
+116 
-128 TVKLARDLKGE
+128 
-139 RVATVDPVSRSV
+139 
-151 SALNR
+151 
-156 TIENSRPDFVAN
+156 
-168 APSVDPIVDAM
+168 
-179 KRLNLGD
+179 
-186 VSRVVQEGIAQQE
+186 
-199 QQAKSTTPKG
+199 
-209 KKRRRKA
+209 
-216 IPEDIKAQRTEA
+216 
-228 AEHAREMFDQ
+228 MFGQ

-379 QKRTVQELQEQTS
+379 QKRTVQELQDQTS

-441 GMLKKAGALAFG
+441 GMLKKAGTLAFG

-585 IAQAID
+585 IALAID

-667 PGKHIKEAAGNI
+667 SGKHIKEAAGNI

-729 VNSEANAKEIA
+729 VNS
-740 PELKAPVNSEANA
+740 
-753 KEITPELKAPVN
+753 
-765 SEANAKE
+765 
-772 IAPELKAPV
+772 
-781 NSEANAKEITPELK
+781 
-795 APVNSHQETSD
+795 HQGTSD

-812 AKQTNIVTR
+812 AKQTNIAAR
-821 VINAALDTAKD
+821 VINAALDMAKD

-852 GNSALQ
+852 GNKAAQTIDAALGQSATGKEEALSAYEIDKRRFNNGKDVSLPKLNAAGYQWISDNADYFDELERKYGLEKGILSAVASAESSAGQRTGNPVDKNGNKLSSALGAFQ
-858 KIDKAIG
+858 ITK
-865 QNSSSSSSLNTTG
+865 G
-878 TRNDIQ
+878 TREDLGLSDADAMDTR
-884 KAADTYNNGRLDVK
+884 KAAD
-898 VGGLG
+898 G
-903 AEGKANLDKL
+903 A
-913 APYFAELENKYGLP
+913 
-927 EGTLYSIAA
+927 
-936 TESGGDPNAKSP
+936 
-948 LTRSPDGKLS
+948 
-958 GGALGMF
+958 
-965 QFTSI
+965 
-970 ARKETGISE
+970 
-979 QDAFDPVKSAEAAAL
+979 
-994 LMSKYLKQANGD
+994 
-1006 LNEAITAYNAGFG
+1006 
-1019 TINKWKKGTG
+1019 
-1029 DLSKENREYAIKVN
+1029 
-1043 THRARYLGGEI
+1043 ARYLSMLMNRYNGDQGRAIAAYHAGMGHVDKGRVVAGTGE
-1054 YTPEAGAQG
+1054 YVTR
-1063 GAQYGVRG
+1063 VRG
-1071 PLPDNAVID
+1071 YQQMLNNGAVYGSKVDHSAPAIYEKIPDNAVID

-1192 NNAPEPAS
+1192 NNEPEPAS

>member
-1 MERKNANIDDVI
+1 
-13 RTVETAS
+13 
-20 AKELE
+20 
-25 ELAGIR
+25 
-31 EAVEDLKGGRVATV
+31 
-45 DPVSRSVS
+45 
-53 ALNRTIENSR
+53 
-63 PDFVANAPSVDP
+63 
-75 IVEAMKRLNLGDVS
+75 
-89 RIREDKVTNRA
+89 
-100 QQAAPTA
+100 
-107 HNPPNRRRE
+107 
-116 AITEDVKAQRLE
+116 
-128 TVKLARDLKGE
+128 
-139 RVATVDPVSRSV
+139 
-151 SALNR
+151 
-156 TIENSRPDFVAN
+156 
-168 APSVDPIVDAM
+168 
-179 KRLNLGD
+179 
-186 VSRVVQEGIAQQE
+186 
-199 QQAKSTTPKG
+199 
-209 KKRRRKA
+209 
-216 IPEDIKAQRTEA
+216 
-228 AEHAREMFDQ
+228 
-238 KGGAQK
+238 
-244 SQNQRDARGRFIGK
+244 QRDARGRFIGK
-258 SGSKAAAED
+258 SGSKAAAEE

-379 QKRTVQELQEQTS
+379 QKRTVQELQDQTS

-431 GGVASLLMGR
+431 GGIASLIFGR
-441 GMLKKAGALAFG
+441 GALKKVGSMALG
-453 ALGAKKL
+453 ALGIKG
-460 VGMLRGGGKKT
+460 V
-471 LAHEGGDLA
+471 
-480 ARAAGKLGL
+480 GKLGI
-489 KAVGK
+489 KAVAK

-518 DTEAQRR
+518 DIEAQRR

-591 SGITNLETYIS
+591 SGVTNLETYIS

-616 AKIGDAVSA
+616 AKIGDAISA
-625 WFSDTSNKLLEKL
+625 WFSDTTKNLNEKL
-638 DAIKDFF
+638 DAIKNFF

-667 PGKHIKEAAGNI
+667 PGKYIKEAGS
-679 WDGVKNLPG
+679 NLWSAAKELSG
-688 KALDAAVDAVK
+688 EVADAAVQS
-699 NTPAAMIVS
+699 TPVAWVAS
-708 KIPNPIGEANAKE
+708 KLVNKADAKE
-721 ITPELKAP
+721 VTPELKTP
-729 VNSEANAKEIA
+729 AKESQEDNA
-740 PELKAPVNSEANA
+740 P
-753 KEITPELKAPVN
+753 
-765 SEANAKE
+765 
-772 IAPELKAPV
+772 
-781 NSEANAKEITPELK
+781 
-795 APVNSHQETSD
+795 
-806 SKTESD
+806 KTEYTPKK
-812 AKQTNIVTR
+812 ANIVTR
-821 VINAALDTAKD
+821 VVNASLDTAKD

-852 GNSALQ
+852 GNRALQ
-858 KIDKAIG
+858 KIDNAIG

-884 KAADTYNNGRLDVK
+884 KAADTYNNGNLDVK
-898 VGGLG
+898 VGNLG

-965 QFTSI
+965 QFTSV
-970 ARKETGISE
+970 AREETGLSRE
-979 QDAFDPVKSAEAAAL
+979 DSFNPEKSAEAAAL

-1054 YTPEAGAQG
+1054 YTPGAGAQG

-1160 VANNS
+1160 VASNS

-1200 TSQVTTAA
+1200 TSLVTTAA

>member
-31 EAVEDLKGGRVATV
+31 EAVEDLKRGRVATV

-63 PDFVANAPSVDP
+63 PDFVA
-75 IVEAMKRLNLGDVS
+75 K
-89 RIREDKVTNRA
+89 
-100 QQAAPTA
+100 
-107 HNPPNRRRE
+107 
-116 AITEDVKAQRLE
+116 
-128 TVKLARDLKGE
+128 
-139 RVATVDPVSRSV
+139 
-151 SALNR
+151 
-156 TIENSRPDFVAN
+156 

-186 VSRVVQEGIAQQE
+186 VSRVVQEDVAQQE
-199 QQAKSTTPKG
+199 QQAKLTTPKS

-216 IPEDIKAQRTEA
+216 IPENVKAQRTEA
-228 AEHAREMFDQ
+228 AEHAREMFGQ

-453 ALGAKKL
+453 AMGAKKL
-460 VGMLRGGGKKT
+460 VGMLRGGGKKA

-547 VLDMGGLVSGISS
+547 VLYMGGLVSGISS
-560 AIGEVLKSLG
+560 AIGDVLKSLG

-591 SGITNLETYIS
+591 SGVTNLETYIS

-729 VNSEANAKEIA
+729 VNS
-740 PELKAPVNSEANA
+740 
-753 KEITPELKAPVN
+753 
-765 SEANAKE
+765 
-772 IAPELKAPV
+772 
-781 NSEANAKEITPELK
+781 
-795 APVNSHQETSD
+795 HQGTSD

-812 AKQTNIVTR
+812 AKQTNIAAR
-821 VINAALDTAKD
+821 VINAALDMAKD

-852 GNSALQ
+852 GNSTLQ
-858 KIDKAIG
+858 KIDNAIG

-884 KAADTYNNGRLDVK
+884 KAADTYNNGNLDVK

-1006 LNEAITAYNAGFG
+1006 LNETITAYNAGVG

-1054 YTPEAGAQG
+1054 YTPGAGAQG

-1192 NNAPEPAS
+1192 NNEPEPAS

>member
-89 RIREDKVTNRA
+89 R
-100 QQAAPTA
+100 
-107 HNPPNRRRE
+107 
-116 AITEDVKAQRLE
+116 
-128 TVKLARDLKGE
+128 
-139 RVATVDPVSRSV
+139 
-151 SALNR
+151 
-156 TIENSRPDFVAN
+156 
-168 APSVDPIVDAM
+168 
-179 KRLNLGD
+179 
-186 VSRVVQEGIAQQE
+186 VVQEDVAQQE
-199 QQAKSTTPKG
+199 QRAKSTTPKG

-216 IPEDIKAQRTEA
+216 IPEDVKAQRTEA
-228 AEHAREMFDQ
+228 AEHAREMFGQ

-365 RKSQNS
+365 RKSQSS

-431 GGVASLLMGR
+431 GGIASLIFGRGALKKVGSMALGALGIKKVASLLG
-441 GMLKKAGALAFG
+441 F
-453 ALGAKKL
+453 
-460 VGMLRGGGKKT
+460 GGKKAAAKEAGE
-471 LAHEGGDLA
+471 LATRG
-480 ARAAGKLGL
+480 AGKLATKGL
-489 KAVGK
+489 GKLGVKALAK

-525 AFGLKS
+525 AFGLKD
-531 GQDPSF
+531 GENPSF

-560 AIGEVLKSLG
+560 AIGGVLKSLG

-591 SGITNLETYIS
+591 SGITSLETYIS

-609 TKFDDYT
+609 TTFSDYT
-616 AKIGDAVSA
+616 AKIGDAISA
-625 WFSDTSNKLLEKL
+625 WFSDTTKNLNEKL
-638 DAIKDFF
+638 DAIKNFF

-654 SDAIDSAIDFIKN
+654 SDAINSAIDFIKN
-667 PGKHIKEAAGNI
+667 PGKYIKEAGS
-679 WDGVKNLPG
+679 NLWSAAKELSG
-688 KALDAAVDAVK
+688 EVVDAAVQSTPVAWVASKLVK
-699 NTPAAMIVS
+699 KAD
-708 KIPNPIGEANAKE
+708 AKE
-721 ITPELKAP
+721 VKPELKTP
-729 VNSEANAKEIA
+729 AKERQEGNA
-740 PELKAPVNSEANA
+740 P
-753 KEITPELKAPVN
+753 
-765 SEANAKE
+765 
-772 IAPELKAPV
+772 
-781 NSEANAKEITPELK
+781 
-795 APVNSHQETSD
+795 
-806 SKTESD
+806 KTEYTPKK
-812 AKQTNIVTR
+812 ANIVTR
-821 VINAALDTAKD
+821 VVNASLDTAKD

-838 ETANQIINANAVET
+838 ETANQIIKANAVET
-852 GNSALQ
+852 GNRALQ
-858 KIDKAIG
+858 KIDNAIG

-884 KAADTYNNGRLDVK
+884 KAADTYNNGNLDVK
-898 VGGLG
+898 VGSLG

-927 EGTLYSIAA
+927 EGTLYAIAA

-1054 YTPEAGAQG
+1054 YTPGVGTQG
-1063 GAQYGVRG
+1063 RRPQQSGQSPRMDN
-1071 PLPDNAVID
+1071 LPENAFVD
-1080 QSTGLAFTPGDSPF
+1080 QSTGLVFTPGENPF

-1100 DKIGNAVGVN
+1100 DRIGELTGVN
-1110 DLVNKFMNGRGM
+1110 DLASKFLNGRGM

-1160 VANNS
+1160 VASNS

-1200 TSQVTTAA
+1200 TSLVTTAA